1 MSKANNLLHI
11 VDFKTEQIIGV
22 IKEQD
27 YWDDLRQWD
36 LKDNKDKFEFT
47 TADGTKI
54 AASLIQQNLVVKQTR
69 DGTFVSYIITEV
81 EQDTTGRPKKIYA
94 LGEHTKLKKATVIK
108 PQTLQATTVN
118 ESTNFALQGT
128 EWKRGITEFVG
139 IRTIHIKDFTNPL
152 DLLKQIASTF
162 ELEIR
167 FRTEILGSFIVGR
180 YVDLVKKVG
189 RDNGKE
195 FLLGKD
201 VQGIR
206 RIENSQ
212 DVVTALVG
220 VGPQNS
226 ETGEFLTFEEI
237 NNGKLYVG
245 NNDALQR
252 WSKDGKHLFD
262 IYSPQTEDQ
271 DMTKQRLKQLTE
283 AELKKRIDS
292 STSYEV
298 SAVALEKVFGLS
310 HESVRKG
317 DKVRIK
323 DTGFS
328 PPLFLEARLI
338 AADECDTDPSKDKYI
353 FGNYRE
359 IKDTRSLID
368 RLYAQIMG
376 SLSNKASKELL
387 DMLDKK
393 LQENV
398 KETEVIRKESEA
410 AKKIA
415 EQVAENL
422 KNNTVYII
430 EGINPPTAN
439 LKDRKTLWQD
449 ISKGKPGILK
459 LWKDGK
465 WDPVVPDVESVKK
478 ETLEQVSKDIESTKS
493 EINQKVQSVE
503 GKAQEIVKQIS
514 DVQKQVN
521 DKVDQTWINTQL
533 KDKAD
538 KAGVYTKD
546 EIKDGF
552 IGKQIY
558 ETDKQGNVK
567 KFQEIS
573 TSFEQTNEAIKS
585 KAEKQSVTDL
595 GNNLSQVSKVA
606 NEAKQTAEGN
616 TSTITSVQATV
627 NKIND
632 DVTNLLIDSGTFE
645 GAGVINVNFP
655 ERWYLKGSGTKISA
669 DVFQGSAVFETQSSW
684 SGIGYNFKD
693 LINRE
698 VLKVGDKVNF
708 SFYARLKGL
717 PAGETRPHV
726 FFFRGSAS
734 GTRWTDLNSDWKRYS
749 VTFTINA
756 DMMGTSGNVVES
768 FIRTEIEANTG
779 ATVWYQQSQPQLT
792 IGDKLYT
799 WRTAP
804 EDNATIVKKS
814 NEIKQ
819 TVDSNISTIQ
829 NIQKDQG
836 KLTERIT
843 KSEQTADGFKTSIES
858 LTKKDTDISN
868 KLNTVEQTV
877 EGTKKTISDV
887 QQTTNGLSKTTT
899 EIKEE
904 AGKISTKLEQVEA
917 RTVGGENWLINTGRN
932 QKPQTIGMSGGA
944 LVNKAGQAFS
954 EDYIILEC
962 TDHTDSFYQ
971 FHLDNTKMGDY
982 EKGKDMTC
990 SIDLQND
997 VPIDLIVF
1005 QFINGVWTENL
1016 YNRFL
1021 VANWSRRSFTFKID
1035 ERATGWGLR
1044 LRFERNANSK
1054 GKKVRFK
1061 KAKLEKGS
1069 VPTDFSKSTYELEQ
1083 SVDGIKETVTKV
1095 ENNQNGFD
1103 KRVTAV
1109 EKTAEG
1115 ISQNVTK
1122 IQETQTAQGKQ
1133 IFEAQSTIKQ
1143 HSDALDLTVKM
1154 KDVENYVGGLGSINE
1169 IRDAGFTQG
1178 NKYWGWAT
1186 GHSIDPNLKYKGYN
1200 SFSMHTTGQA
1210 QDVWWG
1216 AFSQFIECSP
1226 NEDIVISAY
1235 FNTDG
1240 KVPIDNGVFIE
1251 MEFWQSNKT
1260 NRISTARERVQI
1272 VNNTW
1277 IRAICTAKAPAGT
1290 GFVRFR
1296 PYVQRNGRAW
1306 FCMPMLQR
1314 GKVATEFW
1322 LHPKDQTDADKMIED
1337 IANRVATKDYD
1348 KKTTELERLISANTE
1363 GIKLA
1368 AVKNEVYTKQQA
1380 DGRYADKAYVE
1391 KQEGRI
1397 EVTEKAIT
1405 STVQK
1410 GDIISAI
1417 NQTAE
1422 KISISVSKL
1431 DINADTVVKWLTA
1444 KGIDADVIKISGDK
1458 VTIDKNG
1465 ITAKM
1470 ADFFFE
1476 DERGQ
1481 KFSVT
1486 PRKNLIP
1493 DHDFSHISFKNFNN
1507 YFLKIEYSPTW
1518 TIMSNPYIEKPVVN
1532 NYEPMVNPLRID
1544 LSNWIRFTLFDGVK
1558 PGKKYTLSAHFRATT
1573 NDNRV
1578 NITNKPIMRAVF
1590 GKYNGDTPV
1599 ELGRASKT
1607 YDAPSIQ
1614 TGKIVRYALTFTVP
1628 SNYVEGNGYVYIDL
1642 FGEGLLNNMQAIAV
1656 SGVQLVEGDVPSV
1669 YNWDTTHGELVNGTL
1684 PFSTI
1689 ALGTKDNVI
1698 YHNHVNK
1705 WNYMNAPLEI
1715 ISNGEMMALVG
1726 DDRAGL
1732 SFYPRGGGERR
1743 SYIGHI
1749 YNNENRFRIE
1759 SKDPVATTQSIECNG
1774 INVCGGYFGA
1784 NAGSIHYTNGSLG
1797 LGWYFH
1803 DGRWNYVDFTNM
1815 TSRT

>member
-27 YWDDLRQWD
+27 YWDDLRQWE

-81 EQDTTGRPKKIYA
+81 EQDSTGRPKKIYA

-118 ESTNFALQGT
+118 ESTDFALQGT

-167 FRTEILGSFIVGR
+167 FRTEIMGSFIVGR
-180 YVDLVKKVG
+180 YIDLIKKVG

-317 DKVRIK
+317 DTVRIK

-338 AADECDTDPSKDKYI
+338 AADECDTNPSKDKYI

-422 KNNTVYII
+422 KNNTVDII
-430 EGINPPTAN
+430 EGVNPPTEN

-478 ETLEQVSKDIESTKS
+478 ETWEQVNKDIQSTKEELNKKVEEAQNETS
-493 EINQKVQSVE
+493 GQFKQVKENLQEVSLTIKNVQNSQGEINKTVSE
-503 GKAQEIVKQIS
+503 MK
-514 DVQKQVN
+514 
-521 DKVDQTWINTQL
+521 
-533 KDKAD
+533 
-538 KAGVYTKD
+538 
-546 EIKDGF
+546 
-552 IGKQIY
+552 
-558 ETDKQGNVK
+558 
-567 KFQEIS
+567 
-573 TSFEQTNEAIKS
+573 QTNE
-585 KAEKQSVTDL
+585 
-595 GNNLSQVSKVA
+595 G
-606 NEAKQTAEGN
+606 
-616 TSTITSVQATV
+616 
-627 NKIND
+627 
-632 DVTNLLIDSGTFE
+632 F
-645 GAGVINVNFP
+645 
-655 ERWYLKGSGTKISA
+655 
-669 DVFQGSAVFETQSSW
+669 
-684 SGIGYNFKD
+684 
-693 LINRE
+693 
-698 VLKVGDKVNF
+698 
-708 SFYARLKGL
+708 
-717 PAGETRPHV
+717 
-726 FFFRGSAS
+726 
-734 GTRWTDLNSDWKRYS
+734 
-749 VTFTINA
+749 
-756 DMMGTSGNVVES
+756 
-768 FIRTEIEANTG
+768 
-779 ATVWYQQSQPQLT
+779 
-792 IGDKLYT
+792 
-799 WRTAP
+799 
-804 EDNATIVKKS
+804 
-814 NEIKQ
+814 
-819 TVDSNISTIQ
+819 
-829 NIQKDQG
+829 
-836 KLTERIT
+836 T
-843 KSEQTADGFKTSIES
+843 KSIAL
-858 LTKKDTDISN
+858 LTKKDGEITE
-868 KLNTVEQTV
+868 KLNTVVETS
-877 EGTKKTISDV
+877 EGTKKIISEV
-887 QQTTNGLSKTTT
+887 QQTTNDLKKTTT
-899 EIKEE
+899 EITEK
-904 AGKISTKLEQVEA
+904 AGKISEKLESVEKKVDNDKA
-917 RTVGGENWLINTGRN
+917 GGRNLLLDSNVKYEKTDYLINQYN
-932 QKPQTIGMSGGA
+932 A
-944 LVNKAGQAFS
+944 
-954 EDYIILEC
+954 
-962 TDHTDSFYQ
+962 
-971 FHLDNTKMGDY
+971 
-982 EKGKDMTC
+982 
-990 SIDLQND
+990 
-997 VPIDLIVF
+997 
-1005 QFINGVWTENL
+1005 TENFSTGEE
-1016 YNRFL
+1016 Y
-1021 VANWSRRSFTFKID
+1021 TFVI
-1035 ERATGWGLR
+1035 
-1044 LRFERNANSK
+1044 
-1054 GKKVRFK
+1054 
-1061 KAKLEKGS
+1061 KGS
-1069 VPTDFSKSTYELEQ
+1069 VLQGQKFGIWQNGGSNNVGYATSLYANGITYVTFKAVAATSGNERKLSLYNFPSNTTKAVVEWVALYKGNKPQDWTPAPENQVTTDDFTKKTTEIEKS
-1083 SVDGIKETVTKV
+1083 VNGIKETVTKV

-1115 ISQNVTK
+1115 VSQNVGK
-1122 IQETQTAQGKQ
+1122 LQETQTAQGKQ
-1133 IFEAQSTIKQ
+1133 ISDAQSTIKQ
-1143 HSDALDLTVKM
+1143 HSDALEMAVKM

-1178 NKYWGWAT
+1178 NRYWGWAT
-1186 GHSIDPNLKYKGYN
+1186 GHSIDSNLKYKGYN
-1200 SFSMHTTGQA
+1200 SFSMNTTGQT

-1216 AFSQFIECSP
+1216 AFSQFIDCSP
-1226 NEDIVISAY
+1226 NEDIVTSAY

-1251 MEFWQSNKT
+1251 LEFWQSNKT
-1260 NRISTARERVQI
+1260 TRISTARERVQI
-1272 VNNTW
+1272 INNTW
-1277 IRAICTAKAPAGT
+1277 VRAICTAKAPAGT

-1322 LHPKDQTDADKMIED
+1322 LHPKDQTNVDKMIED
-1337 IANRVATKDYD
+1337 ISNKVATLDYNQ
-1348 KKTTELERLISANTE
+1348 KTTELERLISANTE

-1368 AVKNEVYTKQQA
+1368 AVKTEVYTKQQA

-1422 KISISVSKL
+1422 KIQINVAKL
-1431 DINADTVVKWLTA
+1431 QINADTIVKWLTA
-1444 KGIDADVIKISGDK
+1444 TGINADVIKIENGK

-1493 DHDFSHISFKNFNN
+1493 DHDFSHISIKNFNN

-1590 GKYNGDTPV
+1590 GKYNG
-1599 ELGRASKT
+1599 
-1607 YDAPSIQ
+1607 
-1614 TGKIVRYALTFTVP
+1614 
-1628 SNYVEGNGYVYIDL
+1628 
-1642 FGEGLLNNMQAIAV
+1642 
-1656 SGVQLVEGDVPSV
+1656 
-1669 YNWDTTHGELVNGTL
+1669 
-1684 PFSTI
+1684 
-1689 ALGTKDNVI
+1689 
-1698 YHNHVNK
+1698 
-1705 WNYMNAPLEI
+1705 
-1715 ISNGEMMALVG
+1715 
-1726 DDRAGL
+1726 
-1732 SFYPRGGGERR
+1732 
-1743 SYIGHI
+1743 
-1749 YNNENRFRIE
+1749 
-1759 SKDPVATTQSIECNG
+1759 
-1774 INVCGGYFGA
+1774 
-1784 NAGSIHYTNGSLG
+1784 
-1797 LGWYFH
+1797 
-1803 DGRWNYVDFTNM
+1803 
-1815 TSRT
+1815 

>member
-1 MSKANNLLHI
+1 MSKTNNLLHI

-27 YWDDLRQWD
+27 YWDDLRQWE

-69 DGTFVSYIITEV
+69 DGTFVSYIITEI
-81 EQDTTGRPKKIYA
+81 EQDSTGRPKKIYA

-118 ESTNFALQGT
+118 ESTDFALQGT

-167 FRTEILGSFIVGR
+167 FRTEIMGSFIVGR
-180 YVDLVKKVG
+180 YVDVIKKVG

-262 IYSPQTEDQ
+262 MYSPQTEDQ
-271 DMTKQRLKQLTE
+271 DMTKERLKQLTE

-310 HESVRKG
+310 HEAVRKG
-317 DKVRIK
+317 DTVRIK

-338 AADECDTDPSKDKYI
+338 AADECDTDPLKDKYI

-387 DMLDKK
+387 DTLEKK

-410 AKKIA
+410 VKKIA

-422 KNNTVYII
+422 KNNTVDII
-430 EGINPPTAN
+430 EGVNPPTEN

-478 ETLEQVSKDIESTKS
+478 ETLEQVNKDIQSTKEELNKKVEEAQNETSGQFKEVKENLQEVSLTIKNVQNSQGEMNKTVS
-493 EINQKVQSVE
+493 EMK
-503 GKAQEIVKQIS
+503 
-514 DVQKQVN
+514 
-521 DKVDQTWINTQL
+521 
-533 KDKAD
+533 
-538 KAGVYTKD
+538 
-546 EIKDGF
+546 
-552 IGKQIY
+552 
-558 ETDKQGNVK
+558 
-567 KFQEIS
+567 
-573 TSFEQTNEAIKS
+573 QTNE
-585 KAEKQSVTDL
+585 
-595 GNNLSQVSKVA
+595 G
-606 NEAKQTAEGN
+606 
-616 TSTITSVQATV
+616 
-627 NKIND
+627 
-632 DVTNLLIDSGTFE
+632 F
-645 GAGVINVNFP
+645 
-655 ERWYLKGSGTKISA
+655 
-669 DVFQGSAVFETQSSW
+669 
-684 SGIGYNFKD
+684 
-693 LINRE
+693 
-698 VLKVGDKVNF
+698 
-708 SFYARLKGL
+708 
-717 PAGETRPHV
+717 
-726 FFFRGSAS
+726 
-734 GTRWTDLNSDWKRYS
+734 
-749 VTFTINA
+749 
-756 DMMGTSGNVVES
+756 
-768 FIRTEIEANTG
+768 
-779 ATVWYQQSQPQLT
+779 
-792 IGDKLYT
+792 
-799 WRTAP
+799 
-804 EDNATIVKKS
+804 
-814 NEIKQ
+814 
-819 TVDSNISTIQ
+819 
-829 NIQKDQG
+829 
-836 KLTERIT
+836 T
-843 KSEQTADGFKTSIES
+843 KSIAS
-858 LTKKDTDISN
+858 LTKKDGEITE
-868 KLNTVEQTV
+868 KLNTVVETS
-877 EGTKKTISDV
+877 EGTKKIISEV
-887 QQTTNGLSKTTT
+887 QQTTNDLKKTTT
-899 EIKEE
+899 EITEK
-904 AGKISTKLEQVEA
+904 AGKISEKLESVEKKVDNDKA
-917 RTVGGENWLINTGRN
+917 GGRNLLLDSNVKYEKTDYLINQYN
-932 QKPQTIGMSGGA
+932 S
-944 LVNKAGQAFS
+944 
-954 EDYIILEC
+954 
-962 TDHTDSFYQ
+962 
-971 FHLDNTKMGDY
+971 
-982 EKGKDMTC
+982 
-990 SIDLQND
+990 
-997 VPIDLIVF
+997 
-1005 QFINGVWTENL
+1005 TENFSTGEE
-1016 YNRFL
+1016 Y
-1021 VANWSRRSFTFKID
+1021 TFVI
-1035 ERATGWGLR
+1035 
-1044 LRFERNANSK
+1044 
-1054 GKKVRFK
+1054 
-1061 KAKLEKGS
+1061 KGS
-1069 VPTDFSKSTYELEQ
+1069 VLHGQKFGIWQNGGSNNVGYATSLYANGITYVTFKAVASTSGNERKLSLYNFPSNTTKAVVEWVALYKGNKPQDWTPAPENQVTNDDFTKKTNEIEKS
-1083 SVDGIKETVTKV
+1083 VNGIKETVTKV
-1095 ENNQNGFD
+1095 ENNQGGFD

-1109 EKTAEG
+1109 EKTADG
-1115 ISQNVTK
+1115 VSQNVGK
-1122 IQETQTAQGKQ
+1122 LLETQTAQGKQ
-1133 IFEAQSTIKQ
+1133 ISDAQSTIKQ
-1143 HSDALDLTVKM
+1143 HSNALDLTVKM

-1216 AFSQFIECSP
+1216 AFGQFIDCSP
-1226 NEDIVISAY
+1226 YEDIVVSAY

-1260 NRISTARERVQI
+1260 TRISTAREKIQI

-1277 IRAICTAKAPAGT
+1277 VRAICTAKAPAGT

-1296 PYVQRNGRAW
+1296 PYIQRNGRAW

-1337 IANRVATKDYD
+1337 IANKVATD
-1348 KKTTELERLISANTE
+1348 KYNQKVTELERSISATE
-1363 GIKLA
+1363 KGVSIIS
-1368 AVKNEVYTKQQA
+1368 
-1380 DGRYADKAYVE
+1380 E
-1391 KQEGRI
+1391 KQETFIGETYNAYVKKTESRL
-1397 EVTEKAIT
+1397 EVLDEGILAQILKDGIMTSINMSPGKIT
-1405 STVQK
+1405 I
-1410 GDIISAI
+1410 D
-1417 NQTAE
+1417 AE
-1422 KISISVSKL
+1422 KL
-1431 DINADTVVKWLTA
+1431 NINADTIVKWLTA

-1493 DHDFSHISFKNFNN
+1493 DHDFSHISFKTFNN

-1518 TIMSNPYIEKPVVN
+1518 TIMSNPYIEKPLVN
-1532 NYEPMVNPLRID
+1532 NYEPMVNPMRID
-1544 LSNWIRFTLFDGVK
+1544 LANWIRFTLFDGVK

-1669 YNWDTTHGELVNGTL
+1669 YNWDTTHGALVNGTL

-1726 DDRAGL
+1726 SDRAGL

-1743 SYIGHI
+1743 SYIGHL

-1784 NAGSIHYTNGSLG
+1784 NPGSIHYTNGSLG

-1803 DGRWNYVDFTNM
+1803 DGRWNYVDFTKM

>member
-27 YWDDLRQWD
+27 YWDDLRQWE

-81 EQDTTGRPKKIYA
+81 EQDSTGRPKKIYA

-118 ESTNFALQGT
+118 ESTDFALQGT

-167 FRTEILGSFIVGR
+167 FRTEIMGSFIVGR
-180 YVDLVKKVG
+180 YIDLIKKVG

-317 DKVRIK
+317 DTVRIK

-422 KNNTVYII
+422 KNNTVDII
-430 EGINPPTAN
+430 EGVNPPTAN

-449 ISKGKPGILK
+449 ISKGKPGILN

-465 WDPVVPDVESVKK
+465 WDPVIPDVESVKK
-478 ETLEQVSKDIESTKS
+478 ETLAQVSKDIEATKS
-493 EINQKVQSVE
+493 ELNQKVQE
-503 GKAQEIVKQIS
+503 AQKQATGQFNEVKESLQGVSRTIS
-514 DVQKQVN
+514 DVQN
-521 DKVDQTWINTQL
+521 
-533 KDKAD
+533 
-538 KAGVYTKD
+538 
-546 EIKDGF
+546 
-552 IGKQIY
+552 
-558 ETDKQGNVK
+558 KQGEIDK
-567 KFQEIS
+567 KV
-573 TSFEQTNEAIKS
+573 TKFEQ
-585 KAEKQSVTDL
+585 
-595 GNNLSQVSKVA
+595 
-606 NEAKQTAEGN
+606 
-616 TSTITSVQATV
+616 
-627 NKIND
+627 
-632 DVTNLLIDSGTFE
+632 
-645 GAGVINVNFP
+645 
-655 ERWYLKGSGTKISA
+655 
-669 DVFQGSAVFETQSSW
+669 
-684 SGIGYNFKD
+684 
-693 LINRE
+693 
-698 VLKVGDKVNF
+698 
-708 SFYARLKGL
+708 
-717 PAGETRPHV
+717 
-726 FFFRGSAS
+726 
-734 GTRWTDLNSDWKRYS
+734 
-749 VTFTINA
+749 
-756 DMMGTSGNVVES
+756 
-768 FIRTEIEANTG
+768 
-779 ATVWYQQSQPQLT
+779 
-792 IGDKLYT
+792 
-799 WRTAP
+799 
-804 EDNATIVKKS
+804 
-814 NEIKQ
+814 
-819 TVDSNISTIQ
+819 DSN
-829 NIQKDQG
+829 
-836 KLTERIT
+836 
-843 KSEQTADGFKTSIES
+843 GFKLSIES

-887 QQTTNGLSKTTT
+887 QQTANDLKKTTT
-899 EIKEE
+899 EIKEQ
-904 AGKISTKLEQVEA
+904 AGKISEKLTTVETKVNNDKA
-917 RTVGGENWLINTGRN
+917 GGRNLLLDSNVKYEKTDYLIN
-932 QKPQTIGMSGGA
+932 QYS
-944 LVNKAGQAFS
+944 L
-954 EDYIILEC
+954 
-962 TDHTDSFYQ
+962 
-971 FHLDNTKMGDY
+971 
-982 EKGKDMTC
+982 
-990 SIDLQND
+990 
-997 VPIDLIVF
+997 
-1005 QFINGVWTENL
+1005 TENFSTDEE
-1016 YNRFL
+1016 Y
-1021 VANWSRRSFTFKID
+1021 TFVI
-1035 ERATGWGLR
+1035 
-1044 LRFERNANSK
+1044 
-1054 GKKVRFK
+1054 
-1061 KAKLEKGS
+1061 KGS
-1069 VPTDFSKSTYELEQ
+1069 VLQGQKFGIWQNGGSNNVGYATSVYANGITYVTFKAVAATGGNERKLSLYNSPSNTTKAVVEWVALYKGNKPQDWTPAPENQVTNDEFTKKATEIEKS
-1083 SVDGIKETVTKV
+1083 VNGIKETVTKV
-1095 ENNQNGFD
+1095 DNNQSGFD

-1115 ISQNVTK
+1115 VSQNVGK
-1122 IQETQTAQGKQ
+1122 LQETQTAQGKQ
-1133 IFEAQSTIKQ
+1133 ISDAQSTIKQ
-1143 HSDALDLTVKM
+1143 HSDALEMAVKM
-1154 KDVENYVGGLGSINE
+1154 KDVENYVGGIGSINE

-1200 SFSMHTTGQA
+1200 SFSMNTTGQT

-1216 AFSQFIECSP
+1216 AFSQFIDCSP
-1226 NEDIVISAY
+1226 NEDIVTSAY

-1251 MEFWQSNKT
+1251 LEFWQSNKAT
-1260 NRISTARERVQI
+1260 RISTARERVQI
-1272 VNNTW
+1272 INNTW
-1277 IRAICTAKAPAGT
+1277 VRAICTAKAPAGT

-1348 KKTTELERLISANTE
+1348 KKVTELERSISATEKGVSIISGKQETFINETYNAYVKKTESRLEVLDE
-1363 GIKLA
+1363 GILA
-1368 AVKNEVYTKQQA
+1368 QILK
-1380 DGRYADKAYVE
+1380 DGIMTSINMSPGK
-1391 KQEGRI
+1391 
-1397 EVTEKAIT
+1397 IT
-1405 STVQK
+1405 I
-1410 GDIISAI
+1410 D
-1417 NQTAE
+1417 AE
-1422 KISISVSKL
+1422 KL
-1431 DINADTVVKWLTA
+1431 NINADTIVKWLTA

-1493 DHDFSHISFKNFNN
+1493 DHDFSHISFNTFNN

-1532 NYEPMVNPLRID
+1532 NYEPMVNPMRID
-1544 LSNWIRFTLFDGVK
+1544 LANWIRFTLFDGVK

-1599 ELGRASKT
+1599 EIGRASKT

-1689 ALGTKDNVI
+1689 ALGTRDNTI
-1698 YHNHVNK
+1698 RYNHVNK

-1715 ISNGEMMALVG
+1715 MNNGEMMALVG
-1726 DDRAGL
+1726 TDRAGL

>member
-27 YWDDLRQWD
+27 YWDDLRQWE

-54 AASLIQQNLVVKQTR
+54 VASLIQQNLVVKQTR

-81 EQDTTGRPKKIYA
+81 EQDSTGRPKKIYA

-118 ESTNFALQGT
+118 ESTDFALQGT

-167 FRTEILGSFIVGR
+167 FRTEIMGAFIVGR
-180 YVDLVKKVG
+180 YVDLIKKVG

-262 IYSPQTEDQ
+262 IYSPQTEEQ

-317 DKVRIK
+317 DTVRIK

-398 KETEVIRKESEA
+398 TEIEVIRKESEA
-410 AKKIA
+410 AKNIA

-422 KNNTVYII
+422 KNNTIDII
-430 EGINPPTAN
+430 EGVNPPTEN

-478 ETLEQVSKDIESTKS
+478 ETLEQVSKDIKTTKS
-493 EINQKVQSVE
+493 ELNQKVQE
-503 GKAQEIVKQIS
+503 AQKQATGQFNEVKESLQGVSRTIS
-514 DVQKQVN
+514 DVQN
-521 DKVDQTWINTQL
+521 
-533 KDKAD
+533 
-538 KAGVYTKD
+538 
-546 EIKDGF
+546 
-552 IGKQIY
+552 
-558 ETDKQGNVK
+558 KQGEIDK
-567 KFQEIS
+567 KV
-573 TSFEQTNEAIKS
+573 TRFEQ
-585 KAEKQSVTDL
+585 
-595 GNNLSQVSKVA
+595 
-606 NEAKQTAEGN
+606 
-616 TSTITSVQATV
+616 
-627 NKIND
+627 
-632 DVTNLLIDSGTFE
+632 
-645 GAGVINVNFP
+645 
-655 ERWYLKGSGTKISA
+655 
-669 DVFQGSAVFETQSSW
+669 
-684 SGIGYNFKD
+684 
-693 LINRE
+693 
-698 VLKVGDKVNF
+698 
-708 SFYARLKGL
+708 
-717 PAGETRPHV
+717 
-726 FFFRGSAS
+726 
-734 GTRWTDLNSDWKRYS
+734 
-749 VTFTINA
+749 
-756 DMMGTSGNVVES
+756 
-768 FIRTEIEANTG
+768 
-779 ATVWYQQSQPQLT
+779 
-792 IGDKLYT
+792 
-799 WRTAP
+799 
-804 EDNATIVKKS
+804 
-814 NEIKQ
+814 
-819 TVDSNISTIQ
+819 DSN
-829 NIQKDQG
+829 
-836 KLTERIT
+836 
-843 KSEQTADGFKTSIES
+843 GFKLSIES

-868 KLNTVEQTV
+868 KINTVEQTV

-887 QQTTNGLSKTTT
+887 QQTATDLKKTTT
-899 EIKEE
+899 EIKEQ
-904 AGKISTKLEQVEA
+904 AGKISEKLTTVETKVNNDKA
-917 RTVGGENWLINTGRN
+917 GGRNLLLDSNVKYEKTDYLIN
-932 QKPQTIGMSGGA
+932 QYS
-944 LVNKAGQAFS
+944 L
-954 EDYIILEC
+954 
-962 TDHTDSFYQ
+962 
-971 FHLDNTKMGDY
+971 
-982 EKGKDMTC
+982 
-990 SIDLQND
+990 
-997 VPIDLIVF
+997 
-1005 QFINGVWTENL
+1005 TENFSTGEE
-1016 YNRFL
+1016 Y
-1021 VANWSRRSFTFKID
+1021 TFVI
-1035 ERATGWGLR
+1035 
-1044 LRFERNANSK
+1044 
-1054 GKKVRFK
+1054 
-1061 KAKLEKGS
+1061 KGS
-1069 VPTDFSKSTYELEQ
+1069 VLQGQKFGIWQNGGSNNVGYATSVYANGITYVTFKAVAATGGNERKLSLYNSPSNTTKAVVEWVALYKGNKPQDWTPAPENQVTNDEFTKKATEIEKS
-1083 SVDGIKETVTKV
+1083 VNGIKETVTKV
-1095 ENNQNGFD
+1095 DNNQSGFD

-1115 ISQNVTK
+1115 VSQNVGK
-1122 IQETQTAQGKQ
+1122 LQETQTAQGKQ
-1133 IFEAQSTIKQ
+1133 ISDAQSTIKQ
-1143 HSDALDLTVKM
+1143 HSDALEMAVKM
-1154 KDVENYVGGLGSINE
+1154 KDVENYVGGIGSINE

-1200 SFSMHTTGQA
+1200 SFSMNTTGQT

-1216 AFSQFIECSP
+1216 AFSQFIDCSP
-1226 NEDIVISAY
+1226 NEDIVTSAY

-1240 KVPIDNGVFIE
+1240 KVPIDNGIFIE
-1251 MEFWQSNKT
+1251 LEFWQSNKAT
-1260 NRISTARERVQI
+1260 RISTARERVQI
-1272 VNNTW
+1272 INNTW
-1277 IRAICTAKAPAGT
+1277 VRAICTAKAPAGT

-1348 KKTTELERLISANTE
+1348 KKVTELERSISATEKGVSIISGKQETFINETYNAYVKKTESRLEVLDE
-1363 GIKLA
+1363 GILA
-1368 AVKNEVYTKQQA
+1368 QILK
-1380 DGRYADKAYVE
+1380 DGIMTSINMSPGK
-1391 KQEGRI
+1391 
-1397 EVTEKAIT
+1397 IT
-1405 STVQK
+1405 I
-1410 GDIISAI
+1410 D
-1417 NQTAE
+1417 AE
-1422 KISISVSKL
+1422 KL
-1431 DINADTVVKWLTA
+1431 NINADTIVKWLTA

-1544 LSNWIRFTLFDGVK
+1544 LGNWIRFTLFDGVK

-1590 GKYNGDTPV
+1590 GKYNGDAPV

>member
-1 MSKANNLLHI
+1 MSKTNNLLHI

-27 YWDDLRQWD
+27 YWDDLRQWE

-118 ESTNFALQGT
+118 ESTDFALQGT

-139 IRTIHIKDFTNPL
+139 IRTIYIRDFTNPL

-167 FRTEILGSFIVGR
+167 FRTEIMGSFIVGR
-180 YVDLVKKVG
+180 YVDLIKKVG

-195 FLLGKD
+195 FLVGKD

-317 DKVRIK
+317 DTVRIK

-368 RLYAQIMG
+368 RLYAQLMG

-387 DMLDKK
+387 DTLDKK

-422 KNNTVYII
+422 KNNTVDII
-430 EGINPPTAN
+430 EGVNPPTEN

-449 ISKGKPGILK
+449 TSKGKPGILK

-465 WDPVVPDVESVKK
+465 WDPVIPDVESIKK

-493 EINQKVQSVE
+493 ELNQKVQE
-503 GKAQEIVKQIS
+503 AQKQATGQFNEVKESLQGVSRTIS
-514 DVQKQVN
+514 DVQN
-521 DKVDQTWINTQL
+521 
-533 KDKAD
+533 
-538 KAGVYTKD
+538 
-546 EIKDGF
+546 
-552 IGKQIY
+552 
-558 ETDKQGNVK
+558 KQGEIDK
-567 KFQEIS
+567 KV
-573 TSFEQTNEAIKS
+573 TKFEQ
-585 KAEKQSVTDL
+585 
-595 GNNLSQVSKVA
+595 
-606 NEAKQTAEGN
+606 
-616 TSTITSVQATV
+616 
-627 NKIND
+627 
-632 DVTNLLIDSGTFE
+632 
-645 GAGVINVNFP
+645 
-655 ERWYLKGSGTKISA
+655 
-669 DVFQGSAVFETQSSW
+669 
-684 SGIGYNFKD
+684 
-693 LINRE
+693 
-698 VLKVGDKVNF
+698 
-708 SFYARLKGL
+708 
-717 PAGETRPHV
+717 
-726 FFFRGSAS
+726 
-734 GTRWTDLNSDWKRYS
+734 
-749 VTFTINA
+749 
-756 DMMGTSGNVVES
+756 
-768 FIRTEIEANTG
+768 
-779 ATVWYQQSQPQLT
+779 
-792 IGDKLYT
+792 
-799 WRTAP
+799 
-804 EDNATIVKKS
+804 
-814 NEIKQ
+814 
-819 TVDSNISTIQ
+819 DSN
-829 NIQKDQG
+829 
-836 KLTERIT
+836 
-843 KSEQTADGFKTSIES
+843 GFKLSIES
-858 LTKKDTDISN
+858 LTNKDTDISN
-868 KLNTVEQTV
+868 KFNTVEQTV
-877 EGTKKTISDV
+877 EGTKKAISDV
-887 QQTTNGLSKTTT
+887 QQTANNLKKTTT
-899 EIKEE
+899 EIKEQ
-904 AGKISTKLEQVEA
+904 AGKISEKLTSVEKQA
-917 RTVGGENWLINTGRN
+917 NTL
-932 QKPQTIGMSGGA
+932 T
-944 LVNKAGQAFS
+944 NKTN
-954 EDYIILEC
+954 EI
-962 TDHTDSFYQ
+962 
-971 FHLDNTKMGDY
+971 
-982 EKGKDMTC
+982 EK
-990 SIDLQND
+990 
-997 VPIDLIVF
+997 
-1005 QFINGVWTENL
+1005 
-1016 YNRFL
+1016 
-1021 VANWSRRSFTFKID
+1021 
-1035 ERATGWGLR
+1035 
-1044 LRFERNANSK
+1044 
-1054 GKKVRFK
+1054 
-1061 KAKLEKGS
+1061 
-1069 VPTDFSKSTYELEQ
+1069 
-1083 SVDGIKETVTKV
+1083 SVDGIKETVTRV

-1103 KRVTAV
+1103 NRVATV
-1109 EKTAEG
+1109 EKTADS
-1115 ISQNVTK
+1115 IKQNVSSLQE
-1122 IQETQTAQGKQ
+1122 IQTNQGKQ
-1133 IFEAQSTIKQ
+1133 LQDAKAGWETTAKSLEGKVEIKQ
-1143 HSDALDLTVKM
+1143 
-1154 KDVENYVGGLGSINE
+1154 VEDYVGGLGTVNE
-1169 IRDAGFTQG
+1169 LRDADFKLGQ
-1178 NKYWGWAT
+1178 KYWLWNSGNGAV
-1186 GHSIDPNLKYKGYN
+1186 GSVDANLKYKGMN
-1200 SFSMHTTGQA
+1200 TFSITVTGQT
-1210 QDVWWG
+1210 QDRWWG
-1216 AFSQFIECSP
+1216 LTNQFIECQV
-1226 NEDIVISAY
+1226 NEEFVASGY

-1240 KVPIDNGVFIE
+1240 KTPIDGGAFLEIE
-1251 MEFWQSNKT
+1251 WWTADKKT
-1260 NRISTARERVQI
+1260 RIKTARTNIKV
-1272 VNNTW
+1272 VNNMW
-1277 IRAICTAKAPAGT
+1277 VRAVCTDKAPANAS
-1290 GFVRFR
+1290 FVRWR
-1296 PYVQRNGRAW
+1296 YYVTRNGRLWCAT
-1306 FCMPMLQR
+1306 PMLQR
-1314 GKVATEFW
+1314 GTIASEFW

-1348 KKTTELERLISANTE
+1348 KKVTELERSISATEKGVSIITGKQETFINETYNAYVKKTESRLEVLDE
-1363 GIKLA
+1363 GILA
-1368 AVKNEVYTKQQA
+1368 QILK
-1380 DGRYADKAYVE
+1380 DGIMTSINMSPGK
-1391 KQEGRI
+1391 
-1397 EVTEKAIT
+1397 IT
-1405 STVQK
+1405 I
-1410 GDIISAI
+1410 D
-1417 NQTAE
+1417 AE
-1422 KISISVSKL
+1422 KL
-1431 DINADTVVKWLTA
+1431 NINADTIVKWLTA

-1493 DHDFSHISFKNFNN
+1493 DHDFSHISFNTFNN
-1507 YFLKIEYSPTW
+1507 NFLKIEYSPTW

-1532 NYEPMVNPLRID
+1532 NYEPMVNPMRID
-1544 LSNWIRFTLFDGVK
+1544 LANWIRFTLFEGVK

-1642 FGEGLLNNMQAIAV
+1642 FGEGPLNNMQAIAV

-1669 YNWDTTHGELVNGTL
+1669 YNWDTTHGQLVNGTL

-1715 ISNGEMMALVG
+1715 INNGEMMALVG
-1726 DDRAGL
+1726 NDRAGL

>member
-1 MSKANNLLHI
+1 MSKTNNLLHI

-27 YWDDLRQWD
+27 YWDDIRQWE
-36 LKDNKDKFEFT
+36 LKENKDKFEFT

-118 ESTNFALQGT
+118 ESTDFALQGT

-139 IRTIHIKDFTNPL
+139 IRTIHIKDFTNPI

-167 FRTEILGSFIVGR
+167 FRTEIMGSFIVGR
-180 YVDLVKKVG
+180 YVDVIKKVG

-195 FLLGKD
+195 FLIGKD

-271 DMTKQRLKQLTE
+271 DMTKGRLKQLTE

-317 DKVRIK
+317 DTVRIK

-387 DMLDKK
+387 DTLDKK

-398 KETEVIRKESEA
+398 TETEVIRKESAA

-422 KNNTVYII
+422 KNNTIDII
-430 EGINPPTAN
+430 EGVNPPTAN

-449 ISKGKPGILK
+449 ISKGKPGVLK

-478 ETLEQVSKDIESTKS
+478 ETLEQVSKDIETTKG
-493 EINQKVQSVE
+493 ELNQKVQE
-503 GKAQEIVKQIS
+503 AQNQATG
-514 DVQKQVN
+514 QVN
-521 DKVDQTWINTQL
+521 EVKESLQ
-533 KDKAD
+533 
-538 KAGVYTKD
+538 
-546 EIKDGF
+546 GF
-552 IGKQIY
+552 SRTLSNVQN
-558 ETDKQGNVK
+558 KQGEIDK
-567 KFQEIS
+567 KV
-573 TSFEQTNEAIKS
+573 TKFEQ
-585 KAEKQSVTDL
+585 
-595 GNNLSQVSKVA
+595 
-606 NEAKQTAEGN
+606 
-616 TSTITSVQATV
+616 
-627 NKIND
+627 
-632 DVTNLLIDSGTFE
+632 
-645 GAGVINVNFP
+645 
-655 ERWYLKGSGTKISA
+655 
-669 DVFQGSAVFETQSSW
+669 
-684 SGIGYNFKD
+684 
-693 LINRE
+693 
-698 VLKVGDKVNF
+698 
-708 SFYARLKGL
+708 
-717 PAGETRPHV
+717 
-726 FFFRGSAS
+726 
-734 GTRWTDLNSDWKRYS
+734 
-749 VTFTINA
+749 
-756 DMMGTSGNVVES
+756 
-768 FIRTEIEANTG
+768 
-779 ATVWYQQSQPQLT
+779 
-792 IGDKLYT
+792 
-799 WRTAP
+799 
-804 EDNATIVKKS
+804 
-814 NEIKQ
+814 
-819 TVDSNISTIQ
+819 DSN
-829 NIQKDQG
+829 
-836 KLTERIT
+836 
-843 KSEQTADGFKTSIES
+843 GFKLSIES

-868 KLNTVEQTV
+868 KINTVEQTV

-887 QQTTNGLSKTTT
+887 QQTATDLKKTTT
-899 EIKEE
+899 EIKEQ
-904 AGKISTKLEQVEA
+904 AGKISEKLTTVETKVNNDKA
-917 RTVGGENWLINTGRN
+917 GGRNLLLDSNVKYEKTDYLIN
-932 QKPQTIGMSGGA
+932 QYS
-944 LVNKAGQAFS
+944 L
-954 EDYIILEC
+954 
-962 TDHTDSFYQ
+962 
-971 FHLDNTKMGDY
+971 
-982 EKGKDMTC
+982 
-990 SIDLQND
+990 
-997 VPIDLIVF
+997 
-1005 QFINGVWTENL
+1005 TENFSTGEE
-1016 YNRFL
+1016 Y
-1021 VANWSRRSFTFKID
+1021 TFVI
-1035 ERATGWGLR
+1035 
-1044 LRFERNANSK
+1044 
-1054 GKKVRFK
+1054 
-1061 KAKLEKGS
+1061 KGS
-1069 VPTDFSKSTYELEQ
+1069 VLQGQKF
-1083 SVDGIKETVTKV
+1083 GIW
-1095 ENNQNGFD
+1095 QNGGSNNVGYATSVYANGITYVTFKAVAATSGNERKLSLYNFPSNTTKAVVEWVALYKGNKPQD
-1103 KRVTAV
+1103 WTPAPENQVTNDEFTKRTTEIEKSVEGVKTTVSNVQNSQVGFEKRMSNVEQTASGLSTSV
-1109 EKTAEG
+1109 K
-1115 ISQNVTK
+1115 QL
-1122 IQETQTAQGKQ
+1122 TQTQTTQGKQ
-1133 IFEAQSTIKQ
+1133 ITDANTKIEQQAQAIKAKVEIKQ
-1143 HSDALDLTVKM
+1143 
-1154 KDVENYVGGLGSINE
+1154 VEDYVGGFQIPE
-1169 IRDAGFTQG
+1169 
-1178 NKYWGWAT
+1178 
-1186 GHSIDPNLKYKGYN
+1186 LKNTVTKN
-1200 SFSMHTTGQA
+1200 A
-1210 QDVWWG
+1210 QDLMG
-1216 AFSQFIECSP
+1216 E
-1226 NEDIVISAY
+1226 IS
-1235 FNTDG
+1235 
-1240 KVPIDNGVFIE
+1240 K
-1251 MEFWQSNKT
+1251 
-1260 NRISTARERVQI
+1260 
-1272 VNNTW
+1272 
-1277 IRAICTAKAPAGT
+1277 
-1290 GFVRFR
+1290 
-1296 PYVQRNGRAW
+1296 
-1306 FCMPMLQR
+1306 
-1314 GKVATEFW
+1314 KVAT
-1322 LHPKDQTDADKMIED
+1322 Q
-1337 IANRVATKDYD
+1337 DYN
-1348 KKTTELERLISANTE
+1348 KKTTELERLISVNAK
-1363 GIKLA
+1363 GISLA
-1368 AVKNEVYTKQQA
+1368 AIKTEVYTKGQA
-1380 DGRYADKAYVE
+1380 DGKYADKAYVE
-1391 KQEGRI
+1391 KQAGRI
-1397 EVTEKAIT
+1397 DVTEKAIT

-1410 GDIISAI
+1410 GTIISAI

-1422 KISISVSKL
+1422 QIQIDVAKL
-1431 DINADTVVKWLTA
+1431 KINADTIVQWLTA

-1544 LSNWIRFTLFDGVK
+1544 LGNWIRFTLFDGVK

>member
-1 MSKANNLLHI
+1 MSKTNNLLHI
-11 VDFKTEQIIGV
+11 VDFKTEQIMGV

-27 YWDDLRQWD
+27 YWDDLRQWE

-69 DGTFVSYIITEV
+69 DGTFVSYIITEI

-118 ESTNFALQGT
+118 ESTDFALQGT

-167 FRTEILGSFIVGR
+167 FRTEIMGSFIVGR
-180 YVDLVKKVG
+180 YVDLIKKVG

-212 DVVTALVG
+212 DIVTALVG

-271 DMTKQRLKQLTE
+271 DMTKERLKQLTE

-317 DKVRIK
+317 DTVRIK

-338 AADECDTDPSKDKYI
+338 AADECDTDSSKDKYI

-422 KNNTVYII
+422 KNNTVDII
-430 EGINPPTAN
+430 EGVNPPTEN

-465 WDPVVPDVESVKK
+465 WDPVIPDVESVKK
-478 ETLEQVSKDIESTKS
+478 ETLAQVSKDIEATKS
-493 EINQKVQSVE
+493 ELNQKVQE
-503 GKAQEIVKQIS
+503 AQKQATGQFNEVKESLQGVSRTIS
-514 DVQKQVN
+514 DVQN
-521 DKVDQTWINTQL
+521 
-533 KDKAD
+533 
-538 KAGVYTKD
+538 
-546 EIKDGF
+546 
-552 IGKQIY
+552 
-558 ETDKQGNVK
+558 KQGEIDK
-567 KFQEIS
+567 KV
-573 TSFEQTNEAIKS
+573 TKFEQ
-585 KAEKQSVTDL
+585 
-595 GNNLSQVSKVA
+595 
-606 NEAKQTAEGN
+606 
-616 TSTITSVQATV
+616 
-627 NKIND
+627 
-632 DVTNLLIDSGTFE
+632 
-645 GAGVINVNFP
+645 
-655 ERWYLKGSGTKISA
+655 
-669 DVFQGSAVFETQSSW
+669 
-684 SGIGYNFKD
+684 
-693 LINRE
+693 
-698 VLKVGDKVNF
+698 
-708 SFYARLKGL
+708 
-717 PAGETRPHV
+717 
-726 FFFRGSAS
+726 
-734 GTRWTDLNSDWKRYS
+734 
-749 VTFTINA
+749 
-756 DMMGTSGNVVES
+756 
-768 FIRTEIEANTG
+768 
-779 ATVWYQQSQPQLT
+779 
-792 IGDKLYT
+792 
-799 WRTAP
+799 
-804 EDNATIVKKS
+804 
-814 NEIKQ
+814 
-819 TVDSNISTIQ
+819 DSN
-829 NIQKDQG
+829 
-836 KLTERIT
+836 
-843 KSEQTADGFKTSIES
+843 GFKLSIES

-868 KLNTVEQTV
+868 KINTVEQTV

-887 QQTTNGLSKTTT
+887 QQTATDLKKTTT
-899 EIKEE
+899 EIKEQ
-904 AGKISTKLEQVEA
+904 AGKISEKLTTVETKVNNDKA
-917 RTVGGENWLINTGRN
+917 GGRNLLLDSNVKYEKTDYLIN
-932 QKPQTIGMSGGA
+932 QYS
-944 LVNKAGQAFS
+944 L
-954 EDYIILEC
+954 
-962 TDHTDSFYQ
+962 
-971 FHLDNTKMGDY
+971 
-982 EKGKDMTC
+982 
-990 SIDLQND
+990 
-997 VPIDLIVF
+997 
-1005 QFINGVWTENL
+1005 TENFSTGEE
-1016 YNRFL
+1016 Y
-1021 VANWSRRSFTFKID
+1021 TFVI
-1035 ERATGWGLR
+1035 
-1044 LRFERNANSK
+1044 
-1054 GKKVRFK
+1054 
-1061 KAKLEKGS
+1061 KGS
-1069 VPTDFSKSTYELEQ
+1069 VLQGQKF
-1083 SVDGIKETVTKV
+1083 GIW
-1095 ENNQNGFD
+1095 QNGGSNNVGYATSVYANGITYVTFKAVAATSGNERKLSLYNFPSNTTKAVVEWVALYKGNKPQD
-1103 KRVTAV
+1103 WTPAPENQVTNDEFTKRTTEIEKSVEGVKTTVSNVQNSQVGFEKRMSNVEQTASGLSASV
-1109 EKTAEG
+1109 K
-1115 ISQNVTK
+1115 QL
-1122 IQETQTAQGKQ
+1122 TQTQTTQGKQ
-1133 IFEAQSTIKQ
+1133 ITDANTKIEQQAQAIKAKVEIKQ
-1143 HSDALDLTVKM
+1143 
-1154 KDVENYVGGLGSINE
+1154 VEDYVGGFQIPE
-1169 IRDAGFTQG
+1169 
-1178 NKYWGWAT
+1178 
-1186 GHSIDPNLKYKGYN
+1186 LKNTVTKN
-1200 SFSMHTTGQA
+1200 A
-1210 QDVWWG
+1210 QDLMG
-1216 AFSQFIECSP
+1216 E
-1226 NEDIVISAY
+1226 IS
-1235 FNTDG
+1235 
-1240 KVPIDNGVFIE
+1240 K
-1251 MEFWQSNKT
+1251 
-1260 NRISTARERVQI
+1260 
-1272 VNNTW
+1272 
-1277 IRAICTAKAPAGT
+1277 
-1290 GFVRFR
+1290 
-1296 PYVQRNGRAW
+1296 
-1306 FCMPMLQR
+1306 
-1314 GKVATEFW
+1314 KVAT
-1322 LHPKDQTDADKMIED
+1322 Q
-1337 IANRVATKDYD
+1337 DYN
-1348 KKTTELERLISANTE
+1348 KKTTELERLISVNAK
-1363 GIKLA
+1363 GISLA
-1368 AVKNEVYTKQQA
+1368 AIKTEVYTKGQA
-1380 DGRYADKAYVE
+1380 DGKYADKAYVE
-1391 KQEGRI
+1391 KQAGRI
-1397 EVTEKAIT
+1397 DVTEKAIT

-1410 GDIISAI
+1410 GTIISAI

-1422 KISISVSKL
+1422 QIQIDVAKL
-1431 DINADTVVKWLTA
+1431 KINADTIVQWLTA

-1544 LSNWIRFTLFDGVK
+1544 LGNWIRFTLFDGVK

>member
-22 IKEQD
+22 LKEQH
-27 YWDDLRQWD
+27 YWDDKRQWE
-36 LKDNKDKFEFT
+36 LKNNVDKLEFT
-47 TADGTKI
+47 VSDGTKES
-54 AASLIQQNLVVKQTR
+54 AKLMQQNLIVKQTR

-81 EQDTTGRPKKIYA
+81 EQDSTGRLKKIYT

-118 ESTNFALQGT
+118 ESTDVALQGT

-139 IRTIHIKDFTNPL
+139 IRTIPIKDFTNPL

-206 RIENSQ
+206 RIESSQ
-212 DVVTALVG
+212 DIVTALVG

-237 NNGKLYVG
+237 NNGKIYVG

-283 AELKKRIDS
+283 AELKKRIN
-292 STSYEV
+292 TSILYEV
-298 SAVALEKVFGLS
+298 NAVALEEVFGLS
-310 HESVRKG
+310 HEAVRKG
-317 DKVRIK
+317 DTVRIK
-323 DTGFS
+323 DIGFS

-338 AADECDTDPSKDKYI
+338 GADECDMDPSKDKYI

-387 DMLDKK
+387 DTLDKK

-398 KETEVIRKESEA
+398 KETEIIRKESEA

-422 KNNTVYII
+422 KNNTVDII
-430 EGINPPTAN
+430 EGVNPPTEN

-478 ETLEQVSKDIESTKS
+478 ETLEQVSKDIETTKS
-493 EINQKVQSVE
+493 ELNQKVQE
-503 GKAQEIVKQIS
+503 AQKQATGQFNEVKESLQGVSRTIS
-514 DVQKQVN
+514 DVQN
-521 DKVDQTWINTQL
+521 
-533 KDKAD
+533 
-538 KAGVYTKD
+538 
-546 EIKDGF
+546 
-552 IGKQIY
+552 
-558 ETDKQGNVK
+558 KQGEIDK
-567 KFQEIS
+567 KV
-573 TSFEQTNEAIKS
+573 TKFEQ
-585 KAEKQSVTDL
+585 
-595 GNNLSQVSKVA
+595 
-606 NEAKQTAEGN
+606 
-616 TSTITSVQATV
+616 
-627 NKIND
+627 
-632 DVTNLLIDSGTFE
+632 
-645 GAGVINVNFP
+645 
-655 ERWYLKGSGTKISA
+655 
-669 DVFQGSAVFETQSSW
+669 
-684 SGIGYNFKD
+684 
-693 LINRE
+693 
-698 VLKVGDKVNF
+698 
-708 SFYARLKGL
+708 
-717 PAGETRPHV
+717 
-726 FFFRGSAS
+726 
-734 GTRWTDLNSDWKRYS
+734 
-749 VTFTINA
+749 
-756 DMMGTSGNVVES
+756 
-768 FIRTEIEANTG
+768 
-779 ATVWYQQSQPQLT
+779 
-792 IGDKLYT
+792 
-799 WRTAP
+799 
-804 EDNATIVKKS
+804 
-814 NEIKQ
+814 
-819 TVDSNISTIQ
+819 DSN
-829 NIQKDQG
+829 
-836 KLTERIT
+836 
-843 KSEQTADGFKTSIES
+843 GFKSSIES

-868 KLNTVEQTV
+868 KLNTVEQTA
-877 EGTKKTISDV
+877 EGTKKKISDV
-887 QQTTNGLSKTTT
+887 QQTTNALSKTTT

-904 AGKISTKLEQVEA
+904 AGNISTKLEQVEA
-917 RTVGGENWLINTGRN
+917 RTVGGENWLINTGPNER
-932 QKPQTIGMSGGA
+932 PQTSGMIGGA
-944 LVNKAGQAFS
+944 VLNKVTSFVQPGEYVA
-954 EDYIILEC
+954 IEC
-962 TDHTDSFYQ
+962 QDHTDAFYQ
-971 FHLDNTKMGDY
+971 FHLDNTKIGDF
-982 EKGKDMTC
+982 EKGKDITI
-990 SIDLQND
+990 SLDLQND
-997 VPIDLIVF
+997 VLLDFILF
-1005 QFINGVWTENL
+1005 QYINGS
-1016 YNRFL
+1016 
-1021 VANWSRRSFTFKID
+1021 WSESVQKPVPAKDWRRESWTFKID
-1035 ERATGWGLR
+1035 VRATGWGFR
-1044 LRFERNANSK
+1044 IRFARNEASK
-1054 GKKVRFK
+1054 GKRFRFK

-1083 SVDGIKETVTKV
+1083 SVTGIKETVTKV
-1095 ENNQNGFD
+1095 DNNQSGFD

-1109 EKTAEG
+1109 EKTADG
-1115 ISQNVTK
+1115 VSQNVGK
-1122 IQETQTAQGKQ
+1122 LLEIQTAQGKQ
-1133 IFEAQSTIKQ
+1133 ISDAQSTIKQ
-1143 HSDALDLTVKM
+1143 HSNALDLTVKM

-1200 SFSMHTTGQA
+1200 SFSMNTTGQT

-1216 AFSQFIECSP
+1216 AFSQFIDCSP
-1226 NEDIVISAY
+1226 NEDIVTSAY

-1251 MEFWQSNKT
+1251 LEFWQSNKT
-1260 NRISTARERVQI
+1260 IRISTARERVQI
-1272 VNNTW
+1272 INNTW
-1277 IRAICTAKAPAGT
+1277 VRAICTAKAPAGT

-1337 IANRVATKDYD
+1337 IANRVATKDYNT
-1348 KKTTELERLISANTE
+1348 KVTELERSISATEKGVSIITGKQETFMNETYNAYVKKTESRLEVLDE
-1363 GIKLA
+1363 GILAQILKDGIMTSINMSPGTVTIDAQKL
-1368 AVKNEVYTKQQA
+1368 N
-1380 DGRYADKAYVE
+1380 
-1391 KQEGRI
+1391 
-1397 EVTEKAIT
+1397 
-1405 STVQK
+1405 
-1410 GDIISAI
+1410 
-1417 NQTAE
+1417 
-1422 KISISVSKL
+1422 
-1431 DINADTVVKWLTA
+1431 INADTIVKWLTA
-1444 KGIDADVIKISGDK
+1444 KGINADVIKISGDK

-1493 DHDFSHISFKNFNN
+1493 DHDFSHISFNTVNN
-1507 YFLKIEYSPTW
+1507 NFLKIEYSPTW

-1532 NYEPMVNPLRID
+1532 NYEPMVNPMRID

-1669 YNWDTTHGELVNGTL
+1669 YNWDTTHGQLVNGTL

-1726 DDRAGL
+1726 TDRAGL

-1759 SKDPVATTQSIECNG
+1759 SKDPIATTQSIECNG
-1774 INVCGGYFGA
+1774 INVGGGYFGF

-1797 LGWYFH
+1797 TGWYFH
-1803 DGRWNYVDFTNM
+1803 DGRWNYVNFTNM

>member
-94 LGEHTKLKKATVIK
+94 LGEHTKLKKETVIK

-118 ESTNFALQGT
+118 ESMDFALQGT
-128 EWKRGITEFVG
+128 EWKRGITEYVG
-139 IRTIHIKDFTNPL
+139 IRTINIKDFTNPL

-167 FRTEILGSFIVGR
+167 FRTEIMGSFIVGR
-180 YVDLVKKVG
+180 YIDLIKKVG

-317 DKVRIK
+317 DTVRIK

-422 KNNTVYII
+422 KNNTVDII
-430 EGINPPTAN
+430 EGVNPPTEN

-478 ETLEQVSKDIESTKS
+478 ETWEQVNKDIQSTKEELNKKVEEAQNETS
-493 EINQKVQSVE
+493 GQFKQVKENLQEVSLTIKNVQNSQGEINKTVSE
-503 GKAQEIVKQIS
+503 MK
-514 DVQKQVN
+514 
-521 DKVDQTWINTQL
+521 
-533 KDKAD
+533 
-538 KAGVYTKD
+538 
-546 EIKDGF
+546 
-552 IGKQIY
+552 
-558 ETDKQGNVK
+558 
-567 KFQEIS
+567 
-573 TSFEQTNEAIKS
+573 QTNE
-585 KAEKQSVTDL
+585 
-595 GNNLSQVSKVA
+595 G
-606 NEAKQTAEGN
+606 
-616 TSTITSVQATV
+616 
-627 NKIND
+627 
-632 DVTNLLIDSGTFE
+632 F
-645 GAGVINVNFP
+645 
-655 ERWYLKGSGTKISA
+655 
-669 DVFQGSAVFETQSSW
+669 
-684 SGIGYNFKD
+684 
-693 LINRE
+693 
-698 VLKVGDKVNF
+698 
-708 SFYARLKGL
+708 
-717 PAGETRPHV
+717 
-726 FFFRGSAS
+726 
-734 GTRWTDLNSDWKRYS
+734 
-749 VTFTINA
+749 
-756 DMMGTSGNVVES
+756 
-768 FIRTEIEANTG
+768 
-779 ATVWYQQSQPQLT
+779 
-792 IGDKLYT
+792 
-799 WRTAP
+799 
-804 EDNATIVKKS
+804 
-814 NEIKQ
+814 
-819 TVDSNISTIQ
+819 
-829 NIQKDQG
+829 
-836 KLTERIT
+836 T
-843 KSEQTADGFKTSIES
+843 KSIAL
-858 LTKKDTDISN
+858 LTKKDGEITE
-868 KLNTVEQTV
+868 KLNTVVETS
-877 EGTKKTISDV
+877 EGTKKIISEV
-887 QQTTNGLSKTTT
+887 QQTTNDLKKTTT
-899 EIKEE
+899 EITEK
-904 AGKISTKLEQVEA
+904 AGKISEKLESVEKKVDNDKA
-917 RTVGGENWLINTGRN
+917 GGRNLLLDSNVKYEKTDYLINQYN
-932 QKPQTIGMSGGA
+932 A
-944 LVNKAGQAFS
+944 
-954 EDYIILEC
+954 
-962 TDHTDSFYQ
+962 
-971 FHLDNTKMGDY
+971 
-982 EKGKDMTC
+982 
-990 SIDLQND
+990 
-997 VPIDLIVF
+997 
-1005 QFINGVWTENL
+1005 TENFSTGEE
-1016 YNRFL
+1016 Y
-1021 VANWSRRSFTFKID
+1021 TFVI
-1035 ERATGWGLR
+1035 
-1044 LRFERNANSK
+1044 
-1054 GKKVRFK
+1054 
-1061 KAKLEKGS
+1061 KGS
-1069 VPTDFSKSTYELEQ
+1069 VLQGQKFGIWQNGGSNNVGYATSLYANGITYVTFKAVAATSGNERKLSLYNFPSNTTKAVVEWVALYKGNKPQDWTPAPENQVTTDDFTKKTTEIEKS
-1083 SVDGIKETVTKV
+1083 VNGIKETVTKV

-1115 ISQNVTK
+1115 VSQNVGK
-1122 IQETQTAQGKQ
+1122 LQETQTAQGKQ
-1133 IFEAQSTIKQ
+1133 ISDAQSTIKQ
-1143 HSDALDLTVKM
+1143 HSDALEMAVKM

-1178 NKYWGWAT
+1178 NRYWGWAT
-1186 GHSIDPNLKYKGYN
+1186 GHSIDSNLKYKGYN
-1200 SFSMHTTGQA
+1200 SFSMNTTGQT

-1216 AFSQFIECSP
+1216 AFSQFIDCSP
-1226 NEDIVISAY
+1226 NEDIVTSAY

-1251 MEFWQSNKT
+1251 LEFWQSNKT
-1260 NRISTARERVQI
+1260 TRISTARERVQI
-1272 VNNTW
+1272 INNTW
-1277 IRAICTAKAPAGT
+1277 VRAICTAKAPAGT

-1322 LHPKDQTDADKMIED
+1322 LHPKDQTNVDKMIED
-1337 IANRVATKDYD
+1337 ISNKVATLDYNQ
-1348 KKTTELERLISANTE
+1348 KTTELERLISANTE

-1368 AVKNEVYTKQQA
+1368 AVKTEVYTKQQA

-1422 KISISVSKL
+1422 KIQINVAKL
-1431 DINADTVVKWLTA
+1431 QINADTIVKWLTA
-1444 KGIDADVIKISGDK
+1444 TGINADVIKIENGK

-1689 ALGTKDNVI
+1689 ALGTRDNTI
-1698 YHNHVNK
+1698 RYNHVNG

-1715 ISNGEMMALVG
+1715 VSNGEMMALVG
-1726 DDRAGL
+1726 TDRAGL

-1743 SYIGHI
+1743 SYIGHL

>member
-1 MSKANNLLHI
+1 MSKTNNLLHI
-11 VDFKTEQIIGV
+11 VDFKTEQIIDV

-27 YWDDLRQWD
+27 YWDDLRQWE

-94 LGEHTKLKKATVIK
+94 LGEHIKLKKATVIK
-108 PQTLQATTVN
+108 PQTLQA
-118 ESTNFALQGT
+118 STIVQSVDFALKGT
-128 EWKRGITEFVG
+128 EWKRGITEYSG
-139 IRTIHIKDFTNPL
+139 IRTINIKDFTNPL

-180 YVDLVKKVG
+180 YVDLVKKDG

-201 VQGIR
+201 IQGIR

-317 DKVRIK
+317 DTVRIK

-422 KNNTVYII
+422 KNNTVDII
-430 EGINPPTAN
+430 EGVNPPIAN

-465 WDPVVPDVESVKK
+465 WDSVVPDVESFKR
-478 ETLEQVSKDIESTKS
+478 ETLEQVSKDIETTKS
-493 EINQKVQSVE
+493 ELNQKVQE
-503 GKAQEIVKQIS
+503 AQKQATGQFNEVKESLQGVSRTIS
-514 DVQKQVN
+514 DVQN
-521 DKVDQTWINTQL
+521 
-533 KDKAD
+533 
-538 KAGVYTKD
+538 
-546 EIKDGF
+546 
-552 IGKQIY
+552 
-558 ETDKQGNVK
+558 KQGEIDK
-567 KFQEIS
+567 KV
-573 TSFEQTNEAIKS
+573 TRFEQ
-585 KAEKQSVTDL
+585 
-595 GNNLSQVSKVA
+595 
-606 NEAKQTAEGN
+606 
-616 TSTITSVQATV
+616 
-627 NKIND
+627 
-632 DVTNLLIDSGTFE
+632 
-645 GAGVINVNFP
+645 
-655 ERWYLKGSGTKISA
+655 
-669 DVFQGSAVFETQSSW
+669 
-684 SGIGYNFKD
+684 
-693 LINRE
+693 
-698 VLKVGDKVNF
+698 
-708 SFYARLKGL
+708 
-717 PAGETRPHV
+717 
-726 FFFRGSAS
+726 
-734 GTRWTDLNSDWKRYS
+734 
-749 VTFTINA
+749 
-756 DMMGTSGNVVES
+756 
-768 FIRTEIEANTG
+768 
-779 ATVWYQQSQPQLT
+779 
-792 IGDKLYT
+792 
-799 WRTAP
+799 
-804 EDNATIVKKS
+804 
-814 NEIKQ
+814 
-819 TVDSNISTIQ
+819 DSN
-829 NIQKDQG
+829 
-836 KLTERIT
+836 
-843 KSEQTADGFKTSIES
+843 GFKLSIES

-887 QQTTNGLSKTTT
+887 QQTANELKKTTT
-899 EIKEE
+899 EIKEQ
-904 AGKISTKLEQVEA
+904 AGKISEKLTSVEKQA
-917 RTVGGENWLINTGRN
+917 NTL
-932 QKPQTIGMSGGA
+932 T
-944 LVNKAGQAFS
+944 NKTT
-954 EDYIILEC
+954 EI
-962 TDHTDSFYQ
+962 
-971 FHLDNTKMGDY
+971 
-982 EKGKDMTC
+982 EK
-990 SIDLQND
+990 
-997 VPIDLIVF
+997 
-1005 QFINGVWTENL
+1005 
-1016 YNRFL
+1016 
-1021 VANWSRRSFTFKID
+1021 
-1035 ERATGWGLR
+1035 
-1044 LRFERNANSK
+1044 
-1054 GKKVRFK
+1054 
-1061 KAKLEKGS
+1061 
-1069 VPTDFSKSTYELEQ
+1069 

-1095 ENNQNGFD
+1095 ENNQGGFD

-1109 EKTAEG
+1109 EKNAEG
-1115 ISQNVTK
+1115 FSQNVSK
-1122 IQETQTAQGKQ
+1122 LQETQTAQGKQ
-1133 IFEAQSTIKQ
+1133 ISDAQSTIKQ
-1143 HSDALDLTVKM
+1143 HSDALDMTLKM

-1200 SFSMHTTGQA
+1200 SFSMHTTGQT

-1216 AFSQFIECSP
+1216 AFSQFIDCSP
-1226 NEDIVISAY
+1226 HEDIIISAY

-1260 NRISTARERVQI
+1260 TRISTARERVQI
-1272 VNNTW
+1272 ITNTW
-1277 IRAICTAKAPAGT
+1277 VRAICTAKAPAGT

-1322 LHPKDQTDADKMIED
+1322 LHPKDQTDVDKMMED
-1337 IANRVATKDYD
+1337 ITNRVATD
-1348 KKTTELERLISANTE
+1348 KYNQKVTELERSITANGE
-1363 GIKLA
+1363 GVSILSRKHETF
-1368 AVKNEVYTKQQA
+1368 VNDTYN
-1380 DGRYADKAYVE
+1380 AYVKE
-1391 KQEGRI
+1391 
-1397 EVTEKAIT
+1397 T
-1405 STVQK
+1405 SSKLQVLDTGILAQVKK

-1444 KGIDADVIKISGDK
+1444 KGINADVIKISGDK

-1493 DHDFSHISFKNFNN
+1493 DHDFSHISFNTFNN

-1532 NYEPMVNPLRID
+1532 NYEPMVNPMRID
-1544 LSNWIRFTLFDGVK
+1544 LSNWIRFTLFEGVK

-1669 YNWDTTHGELVNGTL
+1669 YNWDTTHGQLVNGTL

>member
-27 YWDDLRQWD
+27 YWDDLRQWE

-81 EQDTTGRPKKIYA
+81 EQDSTGRPKKIYA

-118 ESTNFALQGT
+118 ESTDLALQGT

-167 FRTEILGSFIVGR
+167 FRIEILGSFIVGR
-180 YVDLVKKVG
+180 YVDLIKKVG

-195 FLLGKD
+195 FLLEKD

-271 DMTKQRLKQLTE
+271 DMTKQRLRQLTE

-317 DKVRIK
+317 DTVRIK

-359 IKDTRSLID
+359 IKDTRSPID

-387 DMLDKK
+387 DKLDKK

-422 KNNTVYII
+422 KNNTVDII
-430 EGINPPTAN
+430 EGINPPTEN

-465 WDPVVPDVESVKK
+465 WDSVVPDVESVKK
-478 ETLEQVSKDIESTKS
+478 ETLEQVSEDIESTKI
-493 EINQKVQSVE
+493 ELNQKVQE
-503 GKAQEIVKQIS
+503 AQKQATGQFNEVKESLQGVSRTIS
-514 DVQKQVN
+514 DVQN
-521 DKVDQTWINTQL
+521 
-533 KDKAD
+533 
-538 KAGVYTKD
+538 
-546 EIKDGF
+546 
-552 IGKQIY
+552 
-558 ETDKQGNVK
+558 KQGEIDK
-567 KFQEIS
+567 KV
-573 TSFEQTNEAIKS
+573 TKFEQ
-585 KAEKQSVTDL
+585 
-595 GNNLSQVSKVA
+595 
-606 NEAKQTAEGN
+606 
-616 TSTITSVQATV
+616 
-627 NKIND
+627 
-632 DVTNLLIDSGTFE
+632 
-645 GAGVINVNFP
+645 
-655 ERWYLKGSGTKISA
+655 
-669 DVFQGSAVFETQSSW
+669 
-684 SGIGYNFKD
+684 
-693 LINRE
+693 
-698 VLKVGDKVNF
+698 
-708 SFYARLKGL
+708 
-717 PAGETRPHV
+717 
-726 FFFRGSAS
+726 
-734 GTRWTDLNSDWKRYS
+734 
-749 VTFTINA
+749 
-756 DMMGTSGNVVES
+756 
-768 FIRTEIEANTG
+768 
-779 ATVWYQQSQPQLT
+779 
-792 IGDKLYT
+792 
-799 WRTAP
+799 
-804 EDNATIVKKS
+804 
-814 NEIKQ
+814 
-819 TVDSNISTIQ
+819 DSN
-829 NIQKDQG
+829 
-836 KLTERIT
+836 
-843 KSEQTADGFKTSIES
+843 GFKLSIES
-858 LTKKDTDISN
+858 LTKKDTDISS
-868 KLNTVEQTV
+868 KLNTVEQTA
-877 EGTKKTISDV
+877 EGTKKMISSVQETINSFESGSRNFQKNGSFADA
-887 QQTTNGLSKTTT
+887 TNGWGQYVASGQPTNQKPTLTVIDDVLSGTKKAAT
-899 EIKEE
+899 IKFVDNWSNGFYNPHTIKLTPNEE
-904 AGKISTKLEQVEA
+904 YTWFVFLKANKAGKISVGSEQSGSGTRILDV
-917 RTVGGENWLINTGRN
+917 NTTG
-932 QKPQTIGMSGGA
+932 TYYS
-944 LVNKAGQAFS
+944 
-954 EDYIILEC
+954 
-962 TDHTDSFYQ
+962 H
-971 FHLDNTKMGDY
+971 
-982 EKGKDMTC
+982 
-990 SIDLQND
+990 
-997 VPIDLIVF
+997 
-1005 QFINGVWTENL
+1005 
-1016 YNRFL
+1016 
-1021 VANWSRRSFTFKID
+1021 TFKASESGASAFRIYSLA
-1035 ERATGWGLR
+1035 ELK
-1044 LRFERNANSK
+1044 N
-1054 GKKVRFK
+1054 V
-1061 KAKLEKGS
+1061 
-1069 VPTDFSKSTYELEQ
+1069 DFSVTVKDLVLVKGNIKPAAWFPAPEDQVTLPDFNKVTTEITEQAGKISEKLTSVETKANTLTNKTTEIEKS
-1083 SVDGIKETVTKV
+1083 VNGIKETVTKV
-1095 ENNQNGFD
+1095 ENNQSGFD

-1115 ISQNVTK
+1115 IYQNVTK
-1122 IQETQTAQGKQ
+1122 IQETQTVQGKQ
-1133 IFEAQSTIKQ
+1133 ISEAQSTIKQ

-1154 KDVENYVGGLGSINE
+1154 KDVENYVGGIGSINE
-1169 IRDAGFTQG
+1169 IRNAGLELG
-1178 NKYWGWAT
+1178 NKYW
-1186 GHSIDPNLKYKGYN
+1186 SINQGTVIQPNSKYKGYATFW
-1200 SFSMHTTGQA
+1200 SDYSGKTSDHWSGTA
-1210 QDVWWG
+1210 
-1216 AFSQFIECSP
+1216 SEFISVT
-1226 NEDIVISAY
+1226 NGEDLISSGWFVTDNIVSLDQKAWMEI
-1235 FNTDG
+1235 
-1240 KVPIDNGVFIE
+1240 
-1251 MEFWQSNKT
+1251 EFWNATKGTRMRTQRVEIQWAKQGDW
-1260 NRISTARERVQI
+1260 ARMTMVSKVAANEE
-1272 VNNTW
+1272 W
-1277 IRAICTAKAPAGT
+1277 
-1290 GFVRFR
+1290 VRWR
-1296 PYVQRNGRAW
+1296 YYVQRNGRIRAAL
-1306 FCMPMLQR
+1306 PMLQR

-1337 IANRVATKDYD
+1337 IANRVATKDYNT
-1348 KKTTELERLISANTE
+1348 KVTELERSISATEKGVSIITGKQETFMNETYNAYVKKTESRLEVLDE
-1363 GIKLA
+1363 GILAQILKDGIMTSINMSPGTVTIDAQKL
-1368 AVKNEVYTKQQA
+1368 N
-1380 DGRYADKAYVE
+1380 
-1391 KQEGRI
+1391 
-1397 EVTEKAIT
+1397 
-1405 STVQK
+1405 
-1410 GDIISAI
+1410 
-1417 NQTAE
+1417 
-1422 KISISVSKL
+1422 
-1431 DINADTVVKWLTA
+1431 INADTIVKWLTA

-1493 DHDFSHISFKNFNN
+1493 DHDFSHIAFNTLNN

-1518 TIMSNPYIEKPVVN
+1518 TVMSKPYIEKPVVN
-1532 NYEPMVNPLRID
+1532 NYEPMVNPMRID
-1544 LSNWIRFTLFDGVK
+1544 LANWIRFTLFEGVK

-1573 NDNRV
+1573 NDNLV
-1578 NITNKPIMRAVF
+1578 NITNKPIMRAIF

-1599 ELGRASKT
+1599 EIGRANKT
-1607 YDAPSIQ
+1607 FDAPSIQ

-1628 SNYVEGNGYVYIDL
+1628 SNYDERNGYVYIDL
-1642 FGEGLLNNMQAIAV
+1642 FGEGEVNKMQAIAV
-1656 SGVQLVEGDVPSV
+1656 SGIQLVEGDIPSV
-1669 YNWDTTHGELVNGTL
+1669 YNWDTTHGQVVNGTL

-1689 ALGTKDNVI
+1689 ALGTRDNTML
-1698 YHNHVNK
+1698 YDAANNRTRFTSGMEL
-1705 WNYMNAPLEI
+1705 NGNAELLKL
-1715 ISNGEMMALVG
+1715 GG
-1726 DDRAGL
+1726 GDRAGIG
-1732 SFYPRGGGERR
+1732 FYRNGERR
-1743 SYIGHI
+1743 TYIGHI

-1759 SKDPVATTQSIECNG
+1759 SKDPIATTQSIECNG
-1774 INVCGGYFGA
+1774 INVGGGYFGF

-1797 LGWYFH
+1797 TGWYFH
-1803 DGRWNYVDFTNM
+1803 DGRWNYVNFTNM

>member
-1 MSKANNLLHI
+1 
-11 VDFKTEQIIGV
+11 
-22 IKEQD
+22 
-27 YWDDLRQWD
+27 
-36 LKDNKDKFEFT
+36 
-47 TADGTKI
+47 
-54 AASLIQQNLVVKQTR
+54 
-69 DGTFVSYIITEV
+69 
-81 EQDTTGRPKKIYA
+81 
-94 LGEHTKLKKATVIK
+94 
-108 PQTLQATTVN
+108 
-118 ESTNFALQGT
+118 
-128 EWKRGITEFVG
+128 
-139 IRTIHIKDFTNPL
+139 
-152 DLLKQIASTF
+152 
-162 ELEIR
+162 
-167 FRTEILGSFIVGR
+167 
-180 YVDLVKKVG
+180 
-189 RDNGKE
+189 
-195 FLLGKD
+195 
-201 VQGIR
+201 
-206 RIENSQ
+206 
-212 DVVTALVG
+212 
-220 VGPQNS
+220 
-226 ETGEFLTFEEI
+226 
-237 NNGKLYVG
+237 
-245 NNDALQR
+245 R

-310 HESVRKG
+310 HELVRKG
-317 DKVRIK
+317 DTVRIK

-376 SLSNKASKELL
+376 SLSNKASKGLL
-387 DMLDKK
+387 DTLDKK

-422 KNNTVYII
+422 KNNTVDII
-430 EGINPPTAN
+430 EGVNPPTEN

-465 WDPVVPDVESVKK
+465 WDSVVPDVESVKK
-478 ETLEQVSKDIESTKS
+478 ETLEQVSKDIETTKS
-493 EINQKVQSVE
+493 ELNQKVQE
-503 GKAQEIVKQIS
+503 AQKQATGQFNEVKESLQGVSRTIS
-514 DVQKQVN
+514 DVQN
-521 DKVDQTWINTQL
+521 
-533 KDKAD
+533 
-538 KAGVYTKD
+538 
-546 EIKDGF
+546 
-552 IGKQIY
+552 
-558 ETDKQGNVK
+558 KQGEIDK
-567 KFQEIS
+567 KV
-573 TSFEQTNEAIKS
+573 TKFEQ
-585 KAEKQSVTDL
+585 
-595 GNNLSQVSKVA
+595 
-606 NEAKQTAEGN
+606 
-616 TSTITSVQATV
+616 
-627 NKIND
+627 
-632 DVTNLLIDSGTFE
+632 
-645 GAGVINVNFP
+645 
-655 ERWYLKGSGTKISA
+655 
-669 DVFQGSAVFETQSSW
+669 
-684 SGIGYNFKD
+684 
-693 LINRE
+693 
-698 VLKVGDKVNF
+698 
-708 SFYARLKGL
+708 
-717 PAGETRPHV
+717 
-726 FFFRGSAS
+726 
-734 GTRWTDLNSDWKRYS
+734 
-749 VTFTINA
+749 
-756 DMMGTSGNVVES
+756 
-768 FIRTEIEANTG
+768 
-779 ATVWYQQSQPQLT
+779 
-792 IGDKLYT
+792 
-799 WRTAP
+799 
-804 EDNATIVKKS
+804 
-814 NEIKQ
+814 
-819 TVDSNISTIQ
+819 DSN
-829 NIQKDQG
+829 
-836 KLTERIT
+836 
-843 KSEQTADGFKTSIES
+843 GFKLSIES

-868 KLNTVEQTV
+868 KFNTVEQTV

-887 QQTTNGLSKTTT
+887 QQTANDLKKTTT
-899 EIKEE
+899 EIKEQ
-904 AGKISTKLEQVEA
+904 AGKISEKLTSVEKQA
-917 RTVGGENWLINTGRN
+917 NTL
-932 QKPQTIGMSGGA
+932 T
-944 LVNKAGQAFS
+944 NKTT
-954 EDYIILEC
+954 EI
-962 TDHTDSFYQ
+962 
-971 FHLDNTKMGDY
+971 
-982 EKGKDMTC
+982 EK
-990 SIDLQND
+990 
-997 VPIDLIVF
+997 
-1005 QFINGVWTENL
+1005 
-1016 YNRFL
+1016 
-1021 VANWSRRSFTFKID
+1021 
-1035 ERATGWGLR
+1035 
-1044 LRFERNANSK
+1044 
-1054 GKKVRFK
+1054 
-1061 KAKLEKGS
+1061 S
-1069 VPTDFSKSTYELEQ
+1069 VT
-1083 SVDGIKETVTKV
+1083 GIKETVTKV
-1095 ENNQNGFD
+1095 DNNQSGFD

-1109 EKTAEG
+1109 EKTADG
-1115 ISQNVTK
+1115 VSQNVGK
-1122 IQETQTAQGKQ
+1122 LLETQTAQGKQ
-1133 IFEAQSTIKQ
+1133 ISDAQSTIKQ

-1200 SFSMHTTGQA
+1200 SFSMNTTGQT

-1216 AFSQFIECSP
+1216 AFSQFIDCSP
-1226 NEDIVISAY
+1226 NEDIVTSAY

-1251 MEFWQSNKT
+1251 LEFWQPNKT
-1260 NRISTARERVQI
+1260 TRISTARERVQI
-1272 VNNTW
+1272 INNTW
-1277 IRAICTAKAPAGT
+1277 VRAICTAKAPAGT

-1322 LHPKDQTDADKMIED
+1322 LHPKDQTNVDKMIED
-1337 IANRVATKDYD
+1337 ISNKVATLDYN

-1368 AVKNEVYTKQQA
+1368 AVKTEVYTKQQA

-1544 LSNWIRFTLFDGVK
+1544 LGNWIRFTLFDGVK

-1614 TGKIVRYALTFTVP
+1614 TGKIVRYALT
-1628 SNYVEGNGYVYIDL
+1628 
-1642 FGEGLLNNMQAIAV
+1642 
-1656 SGVQLVEGDVPSV
+1656 
-1669 YNWDTTHGELVNGTL
+1669 
-1684 PFSTI
+1684 
-1689 ALGTKDNVI
+1689 
-1698 YHNHVNK
+1698 
-1705 WNYMNAPLEI
+1705 
-1715 ISNGEMMALVG
+1715 
-1726 DDRAGL
+1726 
-1732 SFYPRGGGERR
+1732 
-1743 SYIGHI
+1743 
-1749 YNNENRFRIE
+1749 
-1759 SKDPVATTQSIECNG
+1759 
-1774 INVCGGYFGA
+1774 
-1784 NAGSIHYTNGSLG
+1784 
-1797 LGWYFH
+1797 
-1803 DGRWNYVDFTNM
+1803 
-1815 TSRT
+1815 

>member
-1 MSKANNLLHI
+1 MSKGNNLLHI

-27 YWDDLRQWD
+27 YWDDLRQWE

-81 EQDTTGRPKKIYA
+81 EQDSTGRPKKIYT

-118 ESTNFALQGT
+118 ESTDFALQGT

-167 FRTEILGSFIVGR
+167 FRTEIMGAFIVGR
-180 YVDLVKKVG
+180 YVDLIKKVG

-262 IYSPQTEDQ
+262 MYSPQTEDQ

-310 HESVRKG
+310 HEAVRKG
-317 DKVRIK
+317 DTVRIK

-387 DMLDKK
+387 DTLDKK

-422 KNNTVYII
+422 KNNTVDII
-430 EGINPPTAN
+430 EGVNPPTAN

-478 ETLEQVSKDIESTKS
+478 ETLAQVSKDIESTKS
-493 EINQKVQSVE
+493 ELNQKVQE
-503 GKAQEIVKQIS
+503 AQKQATGQFNEVKESLQGVSRTIS
-514 DVQKQVN
+514 DVQN
-521 DKVDQTWINTQL
+521 
-533 KDKAD
+533 
-538 KAGVYTKD
+538 
-546 EIKDGF
+546 
-552 IGKQIY
+552 
-558 ETDKQGNVK
+558 KQGEIDK
-567 KFQEIS
+567 KV
-573 TSFEQTNEAIKS
+573 TKFEQ
-585 KAEKQSVTDL
+585 
-595 GNNLSQVSKVA
+595 
-606 NEAKQTAEGN
+606 
-616 TSTITSVQATV
+616 
-627 NKIND
+627 
-632 DVTNLLIDSGTFE
+632 
-645 GAGVINVNFP
+645 
-655 ERWYLKGSGTKISA
+655 
-669 DVFQGSAVFETQSSW
+669 
-684 SGIGYNFKD
+684 
-693 LINRE
+693 
-698 VLKVGDKVNF
+698 
-708 SFYARLKGL
+708 
-717 PAGETRPHV
+717 
-726 FFFRGSAS
+726 
-734 GTRWTDLNSDWKRYS
+734 
-749 VTFTINA
+749 
-756 DMMGTSGNVVES
+756 
-768 FIRTEIEANTG
+768 
-779 ATVWYQQSQPQLT
+779 
-792 IGDKLYT
+792 
-799 WRTAP
+799 
-804 EDNATIVKKS
+804 
-814 NEIKQ
+814 
-819 TVDSNISTIQ
+819 DSN
-829 NIQKDQG
+829 
-836 KLTERIT
+836 
-843 KSEQTADGFKTSIES
+843 GFKLSIES

-887 QQTTNGLSKTTT
+887 QQTATDLKKTTT
-899 EIKEE
+899 EIKEQ
-904 AGKISTKLEQVEA
+904 AGKISEKLTTVETKVNNDKA
-917 RTVGGENWLINTGRN
+917 GGRNLLLDSNVKYEKTDYLIN
-932 QKPQTIGMSGGA
+932 QYS
-944 LVNKAGQAFS
+944 L
-954 EDYIILEC
+954 
-962 TDHTDSFYQ
+962 
-971 FHLDNTKMGDY
+971 
-982 EKGKDMTC
+982 
-990 SIDLQND
+990 
-997 VPIDLIVF
+997 
-1005 QFINGVWTENL
+1005 TENFSTGEE
-1016 YNRFL
+1016 Y
-1021 VANWSRRSFTFKID
+1021 TFVI
-1035 ERATGWGLR
+1035 
-1044 LRFERNANSK
+1044 
-1054 GKKVRFK
+1054 
-1061 KAKLEKGS
+1061 KGS
-1069 VPTDFSKSTYELEQ
+1069 VLQGQKFGIWQNGGSNNVGYATSVYANGITYVTFKAVAATGGNERKLSLYNSPSNTTKAVVEWVALYKGNKPQDWTPAPENQVTNDEFTKKATEIEKS
-1083 SVDGIKETVTKV
+1083 VNGIKETVTKV
-1095 ENNQNGFD
+1095 ENNQGGFD

-1115 ISQNVTK
+1115 VSQNVGK
-1122 IQETQTAQGKQ
+1122 LQETQTAQGKQ
-1133 IFEAQSTIKQ
+1133 ISDAQSTIKQ
-1143 HSDALDLTVKM
+1143 HSDALEMAVKM
-1154 KDVENYVGGLGSINE
+1154 KDVENYVGGIGSINE

-1200 SFSMHTTGQA
+1200 SFSMNTTGQT

-1216 AFSQFIECSP
+1216 AFSQFIDCSP
-1226 NEDIVISAY
+1226 NEDIVTSAY

-1251 MEFWQSNKT
+1251 LEFWQSNKAT
-1260 NRISTARERVQI
+1260 RISTAREKVQI
-1272 VNNTW
+1272 INNTW
-1277 IRAICTAKAPAGT
+1277 VRAICTAKAPAGT

-1322 LHPKDQTDADKMIED
+1322 LHPKDQTDVDKMIGD
-1337 IANRVATKDYD
+1337 IADKVATQDYN
-1348 KKTTELERLISANTE
+1348 KKTTELERLISANAQ
-1363 GIKLA
+1363 GISLA
-1368 AVKNEVYTKQQA
+1368 AVKTEVYTQQQA
-1380 DGRYADKAYVE
+1380 DERYANKAYVE
-1391 KQEGRI
+1391 KQAGRI
-1397 EVTEKAIT
+1397 DVTEKAIT

-1410 GDIISAI
+1410 GNIISAI

-1422 KISISVSKL
+1422 QIQIDVGKL
-1431 DINADTVVKWLTA
+1431 KINADTIVQWLTA

-1493 DHDFSHISFKNFNN
+1493 DHDFSHISFKSLNN

-1578 NITNKPIMRAVF
+1578 NITTKPIMRAVF

-1726 DDRAGL
+1726 GDRAGL

-1803 DGRWNYVDFTNM
+1803 DGRWNYVDFTKM

>member
-27 YWDDLRQWD
+27 YWDDLRQWE

-81 EQDTTGRPKKIYA
+81 EQDSTGRPKKIYT
-94 LGEHTKLKKATVIK
+94 LGEHTKLKKATIIK

-118 ESTNFALQGT
+118 ESTDFALQGT

-152 DLLKQIASTF
+152 DLLKKIASTF

-167 FRTEILGSFIVGR
+167 FRTEIMGSFIVGR
-180 YVDLVKKVG
+180 YVDLIKKVG

-262 IYSPQTEDQ
+262 FYSPQTEDQ
-271 DMTKQRLKQLTE
+271 DMTKERLKQLTE

-298 SAVALEKVFGLS
+298 NAVALEKVFGLS

-317 DKVRIK
+317 DTVRIK

-368 RLYAQIMG
+368 GLYAQIMG

-422 KNNTVYII
+422 KNNTVDII
-430 EGINPPTAN
+430 EGVNPPTEN

-478 ETLEQVSKDIESTKS
+478 ETLEQVSKDIETTKS
-493 EINQKVQSVE
+493 ELNQKVQE
-503 GKAQEIVKQIS
+503 AQKQATGQFNEVKESLQGVSRTIS
-514 DVQKQVN
+514 DVQN
-521 DKVDQTWINTQL
+521 
-533 KDKAD
+533 
-538 KAGVYTKD
+538 
-546 EIKDGF
+546 
-552 IGKQIY
+552 
-558 ETDKQGNVK
+558 KQGEIDK
-567 KFQEIS
+567 KV
-573 TSFEQTNEAIKS
+573 TRFEQ
-585 KAEKQSVTDL
+585 
-595 GNNLSQVSKVA
+595 
-606 NEAKQTAEGN
+606 
-616 TSTITSVQATV
+616 
-627 NKIND
+627 
-632 DVTNLLIDSGTFE
+632 
-645 GAGVINVNFP
+645 
-655 ERWYLKGSGTKISA
+655 
-669 DVFQGSAVFETQSSW
+669 
-684 SGIGYNFKD
+684 
-693 LINRE
+693 
-698 VLKVGDKVNF
+698 
-708 SFYARLKGL
+708 
-717 PAGETRPHV
+717 
-726 FFFRGSAS
+726 
-734 GTRWTDLNSDWKRYS
+734 
-749 VTFTINA
+749 
-756 DMMGTSGNVVES
+756 
-768 FIRTEIEANTG
+768 
-779 ATVWYQQSQPQLT
+779 
-792 IGDKLYT
+792 
-799 WRTAP
+799 
-804 EDNATIVKKS
+804 
-814 NEIKQ
+814 
-819 TVDSNISTIQ
+819 DSN
-829 NIQKDQG
+829 
-836 KLTERIT
+836 
-843 KSEQTADGFKTSIES
+843 GFKLSIES

-868 KLNTVEQTV
+868 KINTVEQTV

-887 QQTTNGLSKTTT
+887 QQTATDLKKTTT
-899 EIKEE
+899 EIKEQ
-904 AGKISTKLEQVEA
+904 AGKISEKLTTVETKVNNDKA
-917 RTVGGENWLINTGRN
+917 GGRNLLLDSNVKYEKTDYLIN
-932 QKPQTIGMSGGA
+932 QYS
-944 LVNKAGQAFS
+944 L
-954 EDYIILEC
+954 
-962 TDHTDSFYQ
+962 
-971 FHLDNTKMGDY
+971 
-982 EKGKDMTC
+982 
-990 SIDLQND
+990 
-997 VPIDLIVF
+997 
-1005 QFINGVWTENL
+1005 TENFSTGEE
-1016 YNRFL
+1016 Y
-1021 VANWSRRSFTFKID
+1021 TFVI
-1035 ERATGWGLR
+1035 
-1044 LRFERNANSK
+1044 
-1054 GKKVRFK
+1054 
-1061 KAKLEKGS
+1061 KGS
-1069 VPTDFSKSTYELEQ
+1069 VLQGQKF
-1083 SVDGIKETVTKV
+1083 GIW
-1095 ENNQNGFD
+1095 QNGGSNNVGYATSVYANGITYVTFKAVAATSGNERKLSLYNFPSNTTKAVVEWVALYKGNKPQD
-1103 KRVTAV
+1103 WTPAPENQVTNDEFTKRTTEIEKSVEGVKTTVSNVQNSQVGFEKRMSNVEQTASGLSTSV
-1109 EKTAEG
+1109 K
-1115 ISQNVTK
+1115 QL
-1122 IQETQTAQGKQ
+1122 TQTQTTQGKQ
-1133 IFEAQSTIKQ
+1133 ITDANTKIEQQAQAIKAKVEIKQ
-1143 HSDALDLTVKM
+1143 
-1154 KDVENYVGGLGSINE
+1154 VEDYVGGFQIPE
-1169 IRDAGFTQG
+1169 
-1178 NKYWGWAT
+1178 
-1186 GHSIDPNLKYKGYN
+1186 LKNTVTKN
-1200 SFSMHTTGQA
+1200 A
-1210 QDVWWG
+1210 QDLMG
-1216 AFSQFIECSP
+1216 E
-1226 NEDIVISAY
+1226 IS
-1235 FNTDG
+1235 
-1240 KVPIDNGVFIE
+1240 K
-1251 MEFWQSNKT
+1251 
-1260 NRISTARERVQI
+1260 
-1272 VNNTW
+1272 
-1277 IRAICTAKAPAGT
+1277 
-1290 GFVRFR
+1290 
-1296 PYVQRNGRAW
+1296 
-1306 FCMPMLQR
+1306 
-1314 GKVATEFW
+1314 KVAT
-1322 LHPKDQTDADKMIED
+1322 Q
-1337 IANRVATKDYD
+1337 DYN
-1348 KKTTELERLISANTE
+1348 KKTTELERLISVNAK
-1363 GIKLA
+1363 GISLA
-1368 AVKNEVYTKQQA
+1368 AIKTEVYTKGQA
-1380 DGRYADKAYVE
+1380 DGKYADKAYVE
-1391 KQEGRI
+1391 KQAGRI
-1397 EVTEKAIT
+1397 DVTEKAIT

-1410 GDIISAI
+1410 GTIISAI

-1422 KISISVSKL
+1422 QIQIDVAKL
-1431 DINADTVVKWLTA
+1431 KINADTIVQWLTA

-1544 LSNWIRFTLFDGVK
+1544 LGNWIRFTLFDGVK

-1642 FGEGLLNNMQAIAV
+1642 FGEGLLNNMQVIAV

-1726 DDRAGL
+1726 TDRAGL

-1759 SKDPVATTQSIECNG
+1759 SKDPIATTQSIECNG
-1774 INVCGGYFGA
+1774 INVGGGYFGF

-1803 DGRWNYVDFTNM
+1803 DGRWNYVNFTNM

>member
-22 IKEQD
+22 LKEQH
-27 YWDDLRQWD
+27 YWDDKRQWE
-36 LKDNKDKFEFT
+36 LKNNVDKLEFT
-47 TADGTKI
+47 VSDGTKES
-54 AASLIQQNLVVKQTR
+54 AKLMQQNLIVKQTR

-118 ESTNFALQGT
+118 ESTDFALQGT

-162 ELEIR
+162 ELEVR
-167 FRTEILGSFIVGR
+167 FRTEIMGSFIVGR
-180 YVDLVKKVG
+180 YVDVIKKVG

-201 VQGIR
+201 VEGIR

-262 IYSPQTEDQ
+262 MYSPQTEDQ

-317 DKVRIK
+317 DTVRIK

-415 EQVAENL
+415 EQVAESL
-422 KNNTVYII
+422 KNNTVDII
-430 EGINPPTAN
+430 EGVNPPTAN

-465 WDPVVPDVESVKK
+465 WDPVIPDVESVKK
-478 ETLEQVSKDIESTKS
+478 ETLAQVSKDIEATKS
-493 EINQKVQSVE
+493 ELNQKVQE
-503 GKAQEIVKQIS
+503 AQKQATGQFNEVKESLQGVSRTIS
-514 DVQKQVN
+514 DVQN
-521 DKVDQTWINTQL
+521 
-533 KDKAD
+533 
-538 KAGVYTKD
+538 
-546 EIKDGF
+546 
-552 IGKQIY
+552 
-558 ETDKQGNVK
+558 KQGEIDK
-567 KFQEIS
+567 KV
-573 TSFEQTNEAIKS
+573 TKFEQ
-585 KAEKQSVTDL
+585 
-595 GNNLSQVSKVA
+595 
-606 NEAKQTAEGN
+606 
-616 TSTITSVQATV
+616 
-627 NKIND
+627 
-632 DVTNLLIDSGTFE
+632 
-645 GAGVINVNFP
+645 
-655 ERWYLKGSGTKISA
+655 
-669 DVFQGSAVFETQSSW
+669 
-684 SGIGYNFKD
+684 
-693 LINRE
+693 
-698 VLKVGDKVNF
+698 
-708 SFYARLKGL
+708 
-717 PAGETRPHV
+717 
-726 FFFRGSAS
+726 
-734 GTRWTDLNSDWKRYS
+734 
-749 VTFTINA
+749 
-756 DMMGTSGNVVES
+756 
-768 FIRTEIEANTG
+768 
-779 ATVWYQQSQPQLT
+779 
-792 IGDKLYT
+792 
-799 WRTAP
+799 
-804 EDNATIVKKS
+804 
-814 NEIKQ
+814 
-819 TVDSNISTIQ
+819 DSN
-829 NIQKDQG
+829 
-836 KLTERIT
+836 
-843 KSEQTADGFKTSIES
+843 GFKLSIES

-887 QQTTNGLSKTTT
+887 QQTANDLKKTTT
-899 EIKEE
+899 EIKEQ
-904 AGKISTKLEQVEA
+904 AGKISEKLTTVETKVNNDKA
-917 RTVGGENWLINTGRN
+917 GGRNLLLDSNVKYEKTDYLIN
-932 QKPQTIGMSGGA
+932 QYS
-944 LVNKAGQAFS
+944 L
-954 EDYIILEC
+954 
-962 TDHTDSFYQ
+962 
-971 FHLDNTKMGDY
+971 
-982 EKGKDMTC
+982 
-990 SIDLQND
+990 
-997 VPIDLIVF
+997 
-1005 QFINGVWTENL
+1005 TENFSTGEE
-1016 YNRFL
+1016 Y
-1021 VANWSRRSFTFKID
+1021 TFVI
-1035 ERATGWGLR
+1035 
-1044 LRFERNANSK
+1044 
-1054 GKKVRFK
+1054 
-1061 KAKLEKGS
+1061 KGS
-1069 VPTDFSKSTYELEQ
+1069 VLQGQKFGIWQNGGSNNVGYATSVYANGITYVTFKAVAATGGNERKLSLYNSPSNTTKAVVEWVALYKGNKPQDWTPAPENQVTNDEFTKKATEIEKS
-1083 SVDGIKETVTKV
+1083 VNGIKETVTKV
-1095 ENNQNGFD
+1095 DNNQSGFD

-1115 ISQNVTK
+1115 VSQNVGK
-1122 IQETQTAQGKQ
+1122 LQETQTAQGKQ
-1133 IFEAQSTIKQ
+1133 ISDAQSTIKQ
-1143 HSDALDLTVKM
+1143 HSDALEMAVKM
-1154 KDVENYVGGLGSINE
+1154 KDVENYVGGIGSINE

-1200 SFSMHTTGQA
+1200 SFSMNTTGQT

-1216 AFSQFIECSP
+1216 AFSQFIDCSP
-1226 NEDIVISAY
+1226 NEDIVTSAY

-1251 MEFWQSNKT
+1251 LEFWQSNKAT
-1260 NRISTARERVQI
+1260 RISTARERVQI
-1272 VNNTW
+1272 INNTW
-1277 IRAICTAKAPAGT
+1277 VRAICTAKAPAGT

-1348 KKTTELERLISANTE
+1348 KKVTELERSISATEKGVSIITGKQETFINETYNAYVKKTESRLEVLDE
-1363 GIKLA
+1363 GILA
-1368 AVKNEVYTKQQA
+1368 QILK
-1380 DGRYADKAYVE
+1380 DGIMTSINMSPGK
-1391 KQEGRI
+1391 
-1397 EVTEKAIT
+1397 IT
-1405 STVQK
+1405 I
-1410 GDIISAI
+1410 D
-1417 NQTAE
+1417 AE
-1422 KISISVSKL
+1422 KL
-1431 DINADTVVKWLTA
+1431 NINADTIVKWLTA
-1444 KGIDADVIKISGDK
+1444 KGINADVIKISGDK

-1486 PRKNLIP
+1486 PRTNLIP
-1493 DHDFSHISFKNFNN
+1493 DHDFSHISFTTVNN
-1507 YFLKIEYSPTW
+1507 NFLKIEYSPTW
-1518 TIMSNPYIEKPVVN
+1518 TIMSSPYIEKPVVN
-1532 NYEPMVNPLRID
+1532 NYEPMVNPMRID
-1544 LSNWIRFTLFDGVK
+1544 LGNWIRFTLFEGVK

-1578 NITNKPIMRAVF
+1578 NITNKPIMRAIF

-1669 YNWDTTHGELVNGTL
+1669 YNWDTTHGQLVNGTL

-1726 DDRAGL
+1726 SDRAGL

>member
-1 MSKANNLLHI
+1 MSKGNNLLHI

-27 YWDDLRQWD
+27 YWDDLRQWE

-54 AASLIQQNLVVKQTR
+54 AAALIQQNLVVKQTR

-81 EQDTTGRPKKIYA
+81 EQDSTGRPKKIYA

-118 ESTNFALQGT
+118 ESTDFALQGT

-139 IRTIHIKDFTNPL
+139 IRTIPIKDFTNPL

-180 YVDLVKKVG
+180 FVDLVKKVG

-206 RIENSQ
+206 RIESSQ

-298 SAVALEKVFGLS
+298 NAVALEKVFGLS

-317 DKVRIK
+317 DTVRIK
-323 DTGFS
+323 DTGFR

-353 FGNYRE
+353 FGDYRE

-422 KNNTVYII
+422 KNNTVDII
-430 EGINPPTAN
+430 EGVNPPTEN

-465 WDPVVPDVESVKK
+465 WDPVIPDVESVKK
-478 ETLEQVSKDIESTKS
+478 ETLVQVSKDIEATKS
-493 EINQKVQSVE
+493 ELNQKVQE
-503 GKAQEIVKQIS
+503 AQKQATGQFNEVKESLQGVSRTIS
-514 DVQKQVN
+514 DVQN
-521 DKVDQTWINTQL
+521 
-533 KDKAD
+533 
-538 KAGVYTKD
+538 
-546 EIKDGF
+546 
-552 IGKQIY
+552 
-558 ETDKQGNVK
+558 KQGEIDK
-567 KFQEIS
+567 KV
-573 TSFEQTNEAIKS
+573 TKFEQ
-585 KAEKQSVTDL
+585 
-595 GNNLSQVSKVA
+595 
-606 NEAKQTAEGN
+606 
-616 TSTITSVQATV
+616 
-627 NKIND
+627 
-632 DVTNLLIDSGTFE
+632 
-645 GAGVINVNFP
+645 
-655 ERWYLKGSGTKISA
+655 
-669 DVFQGSAVFETQSSW
+669 
-684 SGIGYNFKD
+684 
-693 LINRE
+693 
-698 VLKVGDKVNF
+698 
-708 SFYARLKGL
+708 
-717 PAGETRPHV
+717 
-726 FFFRGSAS
+726 
-734 GTRWTDLNSDWKRYS
+734 
-749 VTFTINA
+749 
-756 DMMGTSGNVVES
+756 
-768 FIRTEIEANTG
+768 
-779 ATVWYQQSQPQLT
+779 
-792 IGDKLYT
+792 
-799 WRTAP
+799 
-804 EDNATIVKKS
+804 
-814 NEIKQ
+814 
-819 TVDSNISTIQ
+819 DSN
-829 NIQKDQG
+829 
-836 KLTERIT
+836 
-843 KSEQTADGFKTSIES
+843 GFKLSIES

-868 KLNTVEQTV
+868 KFNTVEQTV

-887 QQTTNGLSKTTT
+887 QQTANDLKKTTT
-899 EIKEE
+899 EIKEQ
-904 AGKISTKLEQVEA
+904 AGKISEKLTSVENQA
-917 RTVGGENWLINTGRN
+917 NTL
-932 QKPQTIGMSGGA
+932 T
-944 LVNKAGQAFS
+944 NKTT
-954 EDYIILEC
+954 EI
-962 TDHTDSFYQ
+962 
-971 FHLDNTKMGDY
+971 
-982 EKGKDMTC
+982 EK
-990 SIDLQND
+990 
-997 VPIDLIVF
+997 
-1005 QFINGVWTENL
+1005 
-1016 YNRFL
+1016 
-1021 VANWSRRSFTFKID
+1021 
-1035 ERATGWGLR
+1035 
-1044 LRFERNANSK
+1044 
-1054 GKKVRFK
+1054 
-1061 KAKLEKGS
+1061 S
-1069 VPTDFSKSTYELEQ
+1069 VT
-1083 SVDGIKETVTKV
+1083 GIKETVTKV
-1095 ENNQNGFD
+1095 DNNQSGFD

-1109 EKTAEG
+1109 EKTADG
-1115 ISQNVTK
+1115 VSQNVGK
-1122 IQETQTAQGKQ
+1122 LLETQTAQGKQ
-1133 IFEAQSTIKQ
+1133 ISDAQSTIKQ

-1200 SFSMHTTGQA
+1200 SFSMNTTGQT

-1216 AFSQFIECSP
+1216 AFSQFIDCSP
-1226 NEDIVISAY
+1226 NEDIVTAAY

-1251 MEFWQSNKT
+1251 LEFWQPNKT
-1260 NRISTARERVQI
+1260 TRISTARERVQI
-1272 VNNTW
+1272 INNTW
-1277 IRAICTAKAPAGT
+1277 VRAICTAKAPAGT

-1322 LHPKDQTDADKMIED
+1322 LHPKDQTNVDKMIED
-1337 IANRVATKDYD
+1337 ISNKVATLDYNQ
-1348 KKTTELERLISANTE
+1348 KTTELERLISANTE

-1368 AVKNEVYTKQQA
+1368 AVKTEVYTKQQA

-1544 LSNWIRFTLFDGVK
+1544 LGNWIRFTLFDGVK

-1578 NITNKPIMRAVF
+1578 NITNKPIMRAIF

-1614 TGKIVRYALTFTVP
+1614 AGKIVRYALTFTVP

-1669 YNWDTTHGELVNGTL
+1669 YNWDTTHGQLVNGTL

-1726 DDRAGL
+1726 SDRAGL

>member
-1 MSKANNLLHI
+1 MSKTNNLLHI

-27 YWDDLRQWD
+27 YWDDLRQWE

-54 AASLIQQNLVVKQTR
+54 AASLTQQNLVVKQTR

-81 EQDTTGRPKKIYA
+81 EQDSTGRPKKIYA

-118 ESTNFALQGT
+118 ESTDFALQGT

-167 FRTEILGSFIVGR
+167 FRTEIMGSFIVGR
-180 YVDLVKKVG
+180 YVDLIKKVG

-262 IYSPQTEDQ
+262 MYSPQTEDQ

-317 DKVRIK
+317 DTVRIK

-359 IKDTRSLID
+359 IKDTRSPID

-415 EQVAENL
+415 EQAAENL
-422 KNNTVYII
+422 KNNTVDII
-430 EGINPPTAN
+430 EGVNPPTEN

-478 ETLEQVSKDIESTKS
+478 ETLEQVSKDIETTKS
-493 EINQKVQSVE
+493 ELNQKVQE
-503 GKAQEIVKQIS
+503 AQKQATGQFNEVKESLQGVSRTIS
-514 DVQKQVN
+514 DVQN
-521 DKVDQTWINTQL
+521 
-533 KDKAD
+533 
-538 KAGVYTKD
+538 
-546 EIKDGF
+546 
-552 IGKQIY
+552 
-558 ETDKQGNVK
+558 KQGEIDK
-567 KFQEIS
+567 KV
-573 TSFEQTNEAIKS
+573 TRFEQ
-585 KAEKQSVTDL
+585 
-595 GNNLSQVSKVA
+595 
-606 NEAKQTAEGN
+606 
-616 TSTITSVQATV
+616 
-627 NKIND
+627 
-632 DVTNLLIDSGTFE
+632 
-645 GAGVINVNFP
+645 
-655 ERWYLKGSGTKISA
+655 
-669 DVFQGSAVFETQSSW
+669 
-684 SGIGYNFKD
+684 
-693 LINRE
+693 
-698 VLKVGDKVNF
+698 
-708 SFYARLKGL
+708 
-717 PAGETRPHV
+717 
-726 FFFRGSAS
+726 
-734 GTRWTDLNSDWKRYS
+734 
-749 VTFTINA
+749 
-756 DMMGTSGNVVES
+756 
-768 FIRTEIEANTG
+768 
-779 ATVWYQQSQPQLT
+779 
-792 IGDKLYT
+792 
-799 WRTAP
+799 
-804 EDNATIVKKS
+804 
-814 NEIKQ
+814 
-819 TVDSNISTIQ
+819 DSN
-829 NIQKDQG
+829 
-836 KLTERIT
+836 
-843 KSEQTADGFKTSIES
+843 GFKLSIES
-858 LTKKDTDISN
+858 LTKKNTDISN
-868 KLNTVEQTV
+868 KINTVEQTV

-887 QQTTNGLSKTTT
+887 QQTATDLKKTTT
-899 EIKEE
+899 EIKEQ
-904 AGKISTKLEQVEA
+904 AGKISEKLTTVETKVNNDKA
-917 RTVGGENWLINTGRN
+917 GGRNLLLDSNVKYEKTDYLIN
-932 QKPQTIGMSGGA
+932 QYS
-944 LVNKAGQAFS
+944 L
-954 EDYIILEC
+954 
-962 TDHTDSFYQ
+962 
-971 FHLDNTKMGDY
+971 
-982 EKGKDMTC
+982 
-990 SIDLQND
+990 
-997 VPIDLIVF
+997 
-1005 QFINGVWTENL
+1005 TENFSTGEE
-1016 YNRFL
+1016 Y
-1021 VANWSRRSFTFKID
+1021 TFVI
-1035 ERATGWGLR
+1035 
-1044 LRFERNANSK
+1044 
-1054 GKKVRFK
+1054 
-1061 KAKLEKGS
+1061 KGS
-1069 VPTDFSKSTYELEQ
+1069 VLQGQKF
-1083 SVDGIKETVTKV
+1083 GIW
-1095 ENNQNGFD
+1095 QNGGSNNVGYATSVYANGITYVTFKAVAATSGNERKLSLYNFPSNTTKAVVEWVALYKGNKPQD
-1103 KRVTAV
+1103 WTPAPENQVTNDEFTKRTTEIEKSVEGVKTTVSNVQNSQVGFEKRMSNVEQTASGLSTSV
-1109 EKTAEG
+1109 K
-1115 ISQNVTK
+1115 QL
-1122 IQETQTAQGKQ
+1122 TQTQTTQGKQ
-1133 IFEAQSTIKQ
+1133 ITDANTKIEQQAQAIKAKVEIKQ
-1143 HSDALDLTVKM
+1143 
-1154 KDVENYVGGLGSINE
+1154 VEDYVGGFQIPELKNTVTKNARNLMEE
-1169 IRDAGFTQG
+1169 IS
-1178 NKYWGWAT
+1178 K
-1186 GHSIDPNLKYKGYN
+1186 
-1200 SFSMHTTGQA
+1200 
-1210 QDVWWG
+1210 
-1216 AFSQFIECSP
+1216 
-1226 NEDIVISAY
+1226 
-1235 FNTDG
+1235 
-1240 KVPIDNGVFIE
+1240 
-1251 MEFWQSNKT
+1251 
-1260 NRISTARERVQI
+1260 
-1272 VNNTW
+1272 
-1277 IRAICTAKAPAGT
+1277 
-1290 GFVRFR
+1290 
-1296 PYVQRNGRAW
+1296 
-1306 FCMPMLQR
+1306 
-1314 GKVATEFW
+1314 KVAT
-1322 LHPKDQTDADKMIED
+1322 Q
-1337 IANRVATKDYD
+1337 DYN
-1348 KKTTELERLISANTE
+1348 KKTTELERLISANAQ
-1363 GIKLA
+1363 GISLA
-1368 AVKNEVYTKQQA
+1368 AIKTEVYTKGQA
-1380 DGRYADKAYVE
+1380 DGKYADKAYVE
-1391 KQEGRI
+1391 KQVGRI
-1397 EVTEKAIT
+1397 DVTEKAIT

-1410 GDIISAI
+1410 GNIISAI

-1422 KISISVSKL
+1422 QIQIDVAKL
-1431 DINADTVVKWLTA
+1431 KINADTIVQWLTA

>member
-27 YWDDLRQWD
+27 YWDDLRQWE
-36 LKDNKDKFEFT
+36 LKDNKDKFEFI

-262 IYSPQTEDQ
+262 MYSPQTEDQ

-292 STSYEV
+292 ATSYEV
-298 SAVALEKVFGLS
+298 NAVALEKVFSLS

-422 KNNTVYII
+422 KNNTVDII

-449 ISKGKPGILK
+449 ISQDKPGILK

-465 WDPVVPDVESVKK
+465 WDPVVPDMESVKK
-478 ETLEQVSKDIESTKS
+478 ETLEQVSKDITITKS
-493 EINQKVQSVE
+493 ELNQKVQE
-503 GKAQEIVKQIS
+503 AQKQATGQLNEVKESLQGVSRTIS
-514 DVQKQVN
+514 DVQN
-521 DKVDQTWINTQL
+521 
-533 KDKAD
+533 
-538 KAGVYTKD
+538 
-546 EIKDGF
+546 
-552 IGKQIY
+552 
-558 ETDKQGNVK
+558 KQGEIDK
-567 KFQEIS
+567 KV
-573 TSFEQTNEAIKS
+573 TKFEQ
-585 KAEKQSVTDL
+585 
-595 GNNLSQVSKVA
+595 
-606 NEAKQTAEGN
+606 
-616 TSTITSVQATV
+616 
-627 NKIND
+627 
-632 DVTNLLIDSGTFE
+632 
-645 GAGVINVNFP
+645 
-655 ERWYLKGSGTKISA
+655 
-669 DVFQGSAVFETQSSW
+669 
-684 SGIGYNFKD
+684 
-693 LINRE
+693 
-698 VLKVGDKVNF
+698 
-708 SFYARLKGL
+708 
-717 PAGETRPHV
+717 
-726 FFFRGSAS
+726 
-734 GTRWTDLNSDWKRYS
+734 
-749 VTFTINA
+749 
-756 DMMGTSGNVVES
+756 
-768 FIRTEIEANTG
+768 
-779 ATVWYQQSQPQLT
+779 
-792 IGDKLYT
+792 
-799 WRTAP
+799 
-804 EDNATIVKKS
+804 
-814 NEIKQ
+814 
-819 TVDSNISTIQ
+819 DSN
-829 NIQKDQG
+829 
-836 KLTERIT
+836 
-843 KSEQTADGFKTSIES
+843 GFKLSIES

-868 KLNTVEQTV
+868 KFNTVEQTV

-887 QQTTNGLSKTTT
+887 QQTANDLKKTTT
-899 EIKEE
+899 EIKEQ
-904 AGKISTKLEQVEA
+904 AGKISEKLTSVEKQA
-917 RTVGGENWLINTGRN
+917 NTL
-932 QKPQTIGMSGGA
+932 T
-944 LVNKAGQAFS
+944 NKTT
-954 EDYIILEC
+954 EI
-962 TDHTDSFYQ
+962 
-971 FHLDNTKMGDY
+971 
-982 EKGKDMTC
+982 EKG
-990 SIDLQND
+990 
-997 VPIDLIVF
+997 
-1005 QFINGVWTENL
+1005 
-1016 YNRFL
+1016 
-1021 VANWSRRSFTFKID
+1021 
-1035 ERATGWGLR
+1035 
-1044 LRFERNANSK
+1044 
-1054 GKKVRFK
+1054 
-1061 KAKLEKGS
+1061 
-1069 VPTDFSKSTYELEQ
+1069 
-1083 SVDGIKETVTKV
+1083 VDRIRETVTKV
-1095 ENNQNGFD
+1095 ENNQGGFD

-1122 IQETQTAQGKQ
+1122 IQETQTVQGKQ
-1133 IFEAQSTIKQ
+1133 ITEAQSTIKQ

-1154 KDVENYVGGLGSINE
+1154 KDVENYVGGIGSINE
-1169 IRDAGFTQG
+1169 IRNAGLELG
-1178 NKYWGWAT
+1178 NKYW
-1186 GHSIDPNLKYKGYN
+1186 SINQGTVIQPNSKYKGYATFW
-1200 SFSMHTTGQA
+1200 SDYSGKTSDHWSGTA
-1210 QDVWWG
+1210 
-1216 AFSQFIECSP
+1216 SEFISVT
-1226 NEDIVISAY
+1226 NGEDLISSGWFA
-1235 FNTDG
+1235 TDNIASLDQ
-1240 KVPIDNGVFIE
+1240 KAWMEI
-1251 MEFWQSNKT
+1251 EFWNATKGTRMRTQRVEIQSAKQGDW
-1260 NRISTARERVQI
+1260 ARMMMVSKVAANEE
-1272 VNNTW
+1272 W
-1277 IRAICTAKAPAGT
+1277 
-1290 GFVRFR
+1290 VRWR
-1296 PYVQRNGRAW
+1296 YYVQRNGRIRAAL
-1306 FCMPMLQR
+1306 PMLQR

-1337 IANRVATKDYD
+1337 ISNKVATLDYNQ
-1348 KKTTELERLISANTE
+1348 KTTELERLISANTE

-1422 KISISVSKL
+1422 KIQINVAKL
-1431 DINADTVVKWLTA
+1431 QINADTIVKWLTA
-1444 KGIDADVIKISGDK
+1444 TGINADVIKIENGK

>member
-27 YWDDLRQWD
+27 YWDDLRQWE

-81 EQDTTGRPKKIYA
+81 EQDSTGRPKKIYA

-118 ESTNFALQGT
+118 ESTDFALQGT

-167 FRTEILGSFIVGR
+167 FRTEIMGSFIVGR
-180 YVDLVKKVG
+180 YVDLIKKVG

-212 DVVTALVG
+212 NVITALVG
-220 VGPQNS
+220 VGPSKENPN
-226 ETGEFLTFEEI
+226 TGKEEFLTFEDI
-237 NNGKLYVG
+237 NGGKLYVS

-262 IYSPQTEDQ
+262 IYSPQTENQ

-283 AELKKRIDS
+283 AELKKRINS
-292 STSYEV
+292 STLYEV
-298 SAVALEKVFGLS
+298 NAVALEKVFGLS

-317 DKVRIK
+317 DTVRIK

-359 IKDTRSLID
+359 IKDTRSPID

-422 KNNTVYII
+422 TNNTVDII
-430 EGINPPTAN
+430 EGVNPPTAN

-465 WDPVVPDVESVKK
+465 WDPVIPDVESVKK
-478 ETLEQVSKDIESTKS
+478 ETLAQVSKDIEATKS
-493 EINQKVQSVE
+493 ELNQKVQE
-503 GKAQEIVKQIS
+503 AQKQATGQFNEVKESLQGVSRTIS
-514 DVQKQVN
+514 DVQN
-521 DKVDQTWINTQL
+521 
-533 KDKAD
+533 
-538 KAGVYTKD
+538 
-546 EIKDGF
+546 
-552 IGKQIY
+552 
-558 ETDKQGNVK
+558 KQGEIDK
-567 KFQEIS
+567 KV
-573 TSFEQTNEAIKS
+573 TKFEQ
-585 KAEKQSVTDL
+585 
-595 GNNLSQVSKVA
+595 
-606 NEAKQTAEGN
+606 
-616 TSTITSVQATV
+616 
-627 NKIND
+627 
-632 DVTNLLIDSGTFE
+632 
-645 GAGVINVNFP
+645 
-655 ERWYLKGSGTKISA
+655 
-669 DVFQGSAVFETQSSW
+669 
-684 SGIGYNFKD
+684 
-693 LINRE
+693 
-698 VLKVGDKVNF
+698 
-708 SFYARLKGL
+708 
-717 PAGETRPHV
+717 
-726 FFFRGSAS
+726 
-734 GTRWTDLNSDWKRYS
+734 
-749 VTFTINA
+749 
-756 DMMGTSGNVVES
+756 
-768 FIRTEIEANTG
+768 
-779 ATVWYQQSQPQLT
+779 
-792 IGDKLYT
+792 
-799 WRTAP
+799 
-804 EDNATIVKKS
+804 
-814 NEIKQ
+814 
-819 TVDSNISTIQ
+819 DSN
-829 NIQKDQG
+829 
-836 KLTERIT
+836 
-843 KSEQTADGFKTSIES
+843 GFKLSIES

-887 QQTTNGLSKTTT
+887 QQTANDLKKTTT
-899 EIKEE
+899 EIKEQ
-904 AGKISTKLEQVEA
+904 AGKISEKLTTVETKVNNDKA
-917 RTVGGENWLINTGRN
+917 GGRNLLLDSNVKYEKTDYLIN
-932 QKPQTIGMSGGA
+932 QYS
-944 LVNKAGQAFS
+944 L
-954 EDYIILEC
+954 
-962 TDHTDSFYQ
+962 
-971 FHLDNTKMGDY
+971 
-982 EKGKDMTC
+982 
-990 SIDLQND
+990 
-997 VPIDLIVF
+997 
-1005 QFINGVWTENL
+1005 TENFSTGEE
-1016 YNRFL
+1016 Y
-1021 VANWSRRSFTFKID
+1021 TFVI
-1035 ERATGWGLR
+1035 
-1044 LRFERNANSK
+1044 
-1054 GKKVRFK
+1054 
-1061 KAKLEKGS
+1061 KGS
-1069 VPTDFSKSTYELEQ
+1069 VLQGQKFGIWQNGGSNNVGYATSVYANGITYVTFKAVAATGGNERKLSLYNSPSNTTKAVVEWVALYKGNKPQDWTPAPENQVTNDEFTKKATEIEKS
-1083 SVDGIKETVTKV
+1083 VNGIKETVTKV
-1095 ENNQNGFD
+1095 DNNQSGFD

-1115 ISQNVTK
+1115 VSQNVGK
-1122 IQETQTAQGKQ
+1122 LQETQTAQGKQ
-1133 IFEAQSTIKQ
+1133 ISDAQSTIKQ
-1143 HSDALDLTVKM
+1143 HSDALEMAVKM
-1154 KDVENYVGGLGSINE
+1154 KDVENYVGGIGSINE

-1178 NKYWGWAT
+1178 NKYWRWAT

-1200 SFSMHTTGQA
+1200 SFSMNTTGQT

-1216 AFSQFIECSP
+1216 AFSQFIDCSP
-1226 NEDIVISAY
+1226 NEDIVTSAY

-1251 MEFWQSNKT
+1251 LEFWQSNKAT
-1260 NRISTARERVQI
+1260 RISTARERVQI
-1272 VNNTW
+1272 INNTW
-1277 IRAICTAKAPAGT
+1277 VRAICTAKAPAGT

-1348 KKTTELERLISANTE
+1348 KKVTELERSISATEKGVSIISGKQETFINETYNAYVKKTESRLEVLDE
-1363 GIKLA
+1363 GILA
-1368 AVKNEVYTKQQA
+1368 QILK
-1380 DGRYADKAYVE
+1380 DGIMTSINMSPGK
-1391 KQEGRI
+1391 
-1397 EVTEKAIT
+1397 IT
-1405 STVQK
+1405 I
-1410 GDIISAI
+1410 D
-1417 NQTAE
+1417 AE
-1422 KISISVSKL
+1422 KL
-1431 DINADTVVKWLTA
+1431 NINADTIVKWLTA

-1493 DHDFSHISFKNFNN
+1493 DHDFSHISFNTFNN

-1532 NYEPMVNPLRID
+1532 NYEPMVNPMRID
-1544 LSNWIRFTLFDGVK
+1544 LANWIRFTLFDGVK

-1599 ELGRASKT
+1599 EIGRASKT

-1689 ALGTKDNVI
+1689 ALGTRDNTI
-1698 YHNHVNK
+1698 RYNHVNK

-1715 ISNGEMMALVG
+1715 MNNGEMMALVG
-1726 DDRAGL
+1726 TDRAGL

>member
-27 YWDDLRQWD
+27 YWDDLRQWE

-47 TADGTKI
+47 TADGIKI

-81 EQDTTGRPKKIYA
+81 EQDTTGRSKKIYT

-118 ESTNFALQGT
+118 ESTDFALQGT

-167 FRTEILGSFIVGR
+167 FRTEIMGSFIVGR
-180 YVDLVKKVG
+180 YVDVIKKVG

-220 VGPQNS
+220 VGPQNN

-271 DMTKQRLKQLTE
+271 GMTKQRLKQLTE

-298 SAVALEKVFGLS
+298 NAVALEEVFGLS
-310 HESVRKG
+310 HEAVRKG
-317 DKVRIK
+317 DTVRIK
-323 DTGFS
+323 DIGFS

-338 AADECDTDPSKDKYI
+338 AADECDIDPSKDKYI

-398 KETEVIRKESEA
+398 KETEFIRKESEA

-422 KNNTVYII
+422 KNNTVDII
-430 EGINPPTAN
+430 EGVNPPTAN

-493 EINQKVQSVE
+493 ELNQKVQE
-503 GKAQEIVKQIS
+503 AQKQATGQFNEVKESLQGVSRTIS
-514 DVQKQVN
+514 DVQN
-521 DKVDQTWINTQL
+521 
-533 KDKAD
+533 
-538 KAGVYTKD
+538 
-546 EIKDGF
+546 
-552 IGKQIY
+552 
-558 ETDKQGNVK
+558 KQGEIDK
-567 KFQEIS
+567 KV
-573 TSFEQTNEAIKS
+573 TKFEQ
-585 KAEKQSVTDL
+585 
-595 GNNLSQVSKVA
+595 
-606 NEAKQTAEGN
+606 
-616 TSTITSVQATV
+616 
-627 NKIND
+627 
-632 DVTNLLIDSGTFE
+632 
-645 GAGVINVNFP
+645 
-655 ERWYLKGSGTKISA
+655 
-669 DVFQGSAVFETQSSW
+669 
-684 SGIGYNFKD
+684 
-693 LINRE
+693 
-698 VLKVGDKVNF
+698 
-708 SFYARLKGL
+708 
-717 PAGETRPHV
+717 
-726 FFFRGSAS
+726 
-734 GTRWTDLNSDWKRYS
+734 
-749 VTFTINA
+749 
-756 DMMGTSGNVVES
+756 
-768 FIRTEIEANTG
+768 
-779 ATVWYQQSQPQLT
+779 
-792 IGDKLYT
+792 
-799 WRTAP
+799 
-804 EDNATIVKKS
+804 
-814 NEIKQ
+814 
-819 TVDSNISTIQ
+819 DSN
-829 NIQKDQG
+829 
-836 KLTERIT
+836 
-843 KSEQTADGFKTSIES
+843 GFKLSIES
-858 LTKKDTDISN
+858 LTKKDTDISS

-887 QQTTNGLSKTTT
+887 QQTTNGLTKTTT
-899 EIKEE
+899 EIKEQ
-904 AGKISTKLEQVEA
+904 AGKTSEKLESVEKKFDDIKIGGQNFYKQKSFGA
-917 RTVGGENWLINTGRN
+917 SGGTSITYDDSNKWWTITIPVGASGSWKGILYNSKNATLLVGRTYTISYEIYADEVIPTAIDINNFGVTTVTGTNDNDLVAKRIMRVPKTIAGQWVKVSATFIMPDNITQDFYDNSALGVGGGWTPTKITNIKIRN
-932 QKPQTIGMSGGA
+932 MQLEEGNIPTSYRTP
-944 LVNKAGQAFS
+944 S
-954 EDYIILEC
+954 EDQVT
-962 TDHTDSFYQ
+962 TDEFTKK
-971 FHLDNTKMGDY
+971 NTEI
-982 EKGKDMTC
+982 EK
-990 SIDLQND
+990 
-997 VPIDLIVF
+997 
-1005 QFINGVWTENL
+1005 
-1016 YNRFL
+1016 
-1021 VANWSRRSFTFKID
+1021 
-1035 ERATGWGLR
+1035 
-1044 LRFERNANSK
+1044 
-1054 GKKVRFK
+1054 
-1061 KAKLEKGS
+1061 S
-1069 VPTDFSKSTYELEQ
+1069 VN
-1083 SVDGIKETVTKV
+1083 GIKETVTKV

-1109 EKTAEG
+1109 EKTTEG

-1133 IFEAQSTIKQ
+1133 ISEAQSTIKQ
-1143 HSDALDLTVKM
+1143 HSDALEMAVKM
-1154 KDVENYVGGLGSINE
+1154 KDVENYVGGIGSINE
-1169 IRDAGFTQG
+1169 IRDAGFTQA

-1200 SFSMHTTGQA
+1200 SFSMNTTGQT

-1216 AFSQFIECSP
+1216 AFSQFIDCSP
-1226 NEDIVISAY
+1226 NEDIVTSAY

-1251 MEFWQSNKT
+1251 LEFWQSNKT
-1260 NRISTARERVQI
+1260 TRISTARERVQI
-1272 VNNTW
+1272 INNTW
-1277 IRAICTAKAPAGT
+1277 VRAICTAKSPAGT

-1322 LHPKDQTDADKMIED
+1322 LHPKDQIDADKMIED
-1337 IANRVATKDYD
+1337 IANKVATD
-1348 KKTTELERLISANTE
+1348 KYNQKVTELERSITANGE
-1363 GIKLA
+1363 GVSILSRKHETF
-1368 AVKNEVYTKQQA
+1368 VNDTYN
-1380 DGRYADKAYVE
+1380 AYVKE
-1391 KQEGRI
+1391 
-1397 EVTEKAIT
+1397 T
-1405 STVQK
+1405 SSKLQVLDTGILAQVKK

-1444 KGIDADVIKISGDK
+1444 TGINADVIKIENGK

-1493 DHDFSHISFKNFNN
+1493 DHDFSHISFKTFNN

-1518 TIMSNPYIEKPVVN
+1518 TIMSNPYIEKPLVN
-1532 NYEPMVNPLRID
+1532 NYEPMVNPMRID
-1544 LSNWIRFTLFDGVK
+1544 LANWIRFTLYEGVK

-1726 DDRAGL
+1726 NDRAGL

-1803 DGRWNYVDFTNM
+1803 DGRWNYVNFTNM

>member
-22 IKEQD
+22 IKEQN
-27 YWDDLRQWD
+27 YWDDLRQWE

-118 ESTNFALQGT
+118 ESTDFALQGT

-167 FRTEILGSFIVGR
+167 FRTEIMGSFIVGR
-180 YVDLVKKVG
+180 YVDLIKKVG

-271 DMTKQRLKQLTE
+271 GMTKPRLKQLTE

-298 SAVALEKVFGLS
+298 NAVALEKVFGLS

-317 DKVRIK
+317 DTVRIK

-415 EQVAENL
+415 EEVAKNL
-422 KNNTVYII
+422 KNNTVDII
-430 EGINPPTAN
+430 EGVNPPTEN

-449 ISKGKPGILK
+449 ISKGNPGILK

-478 ETLEQVSKDIESTKS
+478 ETLEQLSKDIETTKS
-493 EINQKVQSVE
+493 ELNQKVQE
-503 GKAQEIVKQIS
+503 AQKQATGQFNEVKESLQGVSRTIS
-514 DVQKQVN
+514 DVQN
-521 DKVDQTWINTQL
+521 
-533 KDKAD
+533 
-538 KAGVYTKD
+538 
-546 EIKDGF
+546 
-552 IGKQIY
+552 
-558 ETDKQGNVK
+558 KQGEIDK
-567 KFQEIS
+567 KV
-573 TSFEQTNEAIKS
+573 TKFEQ
-585 KAEKQSVTDL
+585 
-595 GNNLSQVSKVA
+595 
-606 NEAKQTAEGN
+606 
-616 TSTITSVQATV
+616 
-627 NKIND
+627 
-632 DVTNLLIDSGTFE
+632 
-645 GAGVINVNFP
+645 
-655 ERWYLKGSGTKISA
+655 
-669 DVFQGSAVFETQSSW
+669 
-684 SGIGYNFKD
+684 
-693 LINRE
+693 
-698 VLKVGDKVNF
+698 
-708 SFYARLKGL
+708 
-717 PAGETRPHV
+717 
-726 FFFRGSAS
+726 
-734 GTRWTDLNSDWKRYS
+734 
-749 VTFTINA
+749 
-756 DMMGTSGNVVES
+756 
-768 FIRTEIEANTG
+768 
-779 ATVWYQQSQPQLT
+779 
-792 IGDKLYT
+792 
-799 WRTAP
+799 
-804 EDNATIVKKS
+804 
-814 NEIKQ
+814 
-819 TVDSNISTIQ
+819 DSN
-829 NIQKDQG
+829 
-836 KLTERIT
+836 
-843 KSEQTADGFKTSIES
+843 GFKLSIES

-877 EGTKKTISDV
+877 EGTKKTMSDV
-887 QQTTNGLSKTTT
+887 QQTANDLKKTTT
-899 EIKEE
+899 EIKEQ
-904 AGKISTKLEQVEA
+904 AGKISEKLTTVETKVNNDKA
-917 RTVGGENWLINTGRN
+917 GGRNLLLDSNVKYEKTDYLIN
-932 QKPQTIGMSGGA
+932 QYS
-944 LVNKAGQAFS
+944 L
-954 EDYIILEC
+954 
-962 TDHTDSFYQ
+962 
-971 FHLDNTKMGDY
+971 
-982 EKGKDMTC
+982 
-990 SIDLQND
+990 
-997 VPIDLIVF
+997 
-1005 QFINGVWTENL
+1005 TENFSTGEE
-1016 YNRFL
+1016 Y
-1021 VANWSRRSFTFKID
+1021 TFVI
-1035 ERATGWGLR
+1035 
-1044 LRFERNANSK
+1044 
-1054 GKKVRFK
+1054 
-1061 KAKLEKGS
+1061 KGS
-1069 VPTDFSKSTYELEQ
+1069 VLQGQKF
-1083 SVDGIKETVTKV
+1083 GIW
-1095 ENNQNGFD
+1095 QNGGSNNVGYATSVYANGITYVTFKAVAATSGNERKLSLYNFPSNTTKAVVEWVALYKGNKPQD
-1103 KRVTAV
+1103 WTPAPENQVTNDEFTKRTTEIEKSVEGVKTTVSNVQNSQVGFEKRMSNVEQTASGLSTSV
-1109 EKTAEG
+1109 K
-1115 ISQNVTK
+1115 QL
-1122 IQETQTAQGKQ
+1122 TQTQTTQGKQ
-1133 IFEAQSTIKQ
+1133 ITDANTKIEQQAQAIKAKVEIKQ
-1143 HSDALDLTVKM
+1143 
-1154 KDVENYVGGLGSINE
+1154 VEDYVGGFQIPE
-1169 IRDAGFTQG
+1169 
-1178 NKYWGWAT
+1178 
-1186 GHSIDPNLKYKGYN
+1186 LKNTVTKN
-1200 SFSMHTTGQA
+1200 A
-1210 QDVWWG
+1210 QDLMG
-1216 AFSQFIECSP
+1216 E
-1226 NEDIVISAY
+1226 IS
-1235 FNTDG
+1235 
-1240 KVPIDNGVFIE
+1240 K
-1251 MEFWQSNKT
+1251 
-1260 NRISTARERVQI
+1260 
-1272 VNNTW
+1272 
-1277 IRAICTAKAPAGT
+1277 
-1290 GFVRFR
+1290 
-1296 PYVQRNGRAW
+1296 
-1306 FCMPMLQR
+1306 
-1314 GKVATEFW
+1314 KVAT
-1322 LHPKDQTDADKMIED
+1322 Q
-1337 IANRVATKDYD
+1337 DYN
-1348 KKTTELERLISANTE
+1348 KKTTELERLISVNAQ
-1363 GIKLA
+1363 GISLA
-1368 AVKNEVYTKQQA
+1368 AIKTEVYTKGQA
-1380 DGRYADKAYVE
+1380 DGKYADKAYVE
-1391 KQEGRI
+1391 KQAGRI
-1397 EVTEKAIT
+1397 DVTEKAIT

-1410 GDIISAI
+1410 GAIISAI

-1493 DHDFSHISFKNFNN
+1493 DHDFSHISFNTFNN

-1532 NYEPMVNPLRID
+1532 NYEPMVNPMRID
-1544 LSNWIRFTLFDGVK
+1544 LSNWIRFTLFEGVK
-1558 PGKKYTLSAHFRATT
+1558 SGKKYTLSAHFRATT

>member
-1 MSKANNLLHI
+1 MNKTNNLLHI
-11 VDFKTEQIIGV
+11 VDFKTEKIIGV
-22 IKEQD
+22 IQEKN
-27 YWDDLRQWD
+27 YWNDIRQWE
-36 LKDNKDKFEFT
+36 LKNNIDQLEFNT
-47 TADGTKI
+47 MDGTKI
-54 AASLIQQNLVVKQTR
+54 SASLVQQNIIVKQTR
-69 DGTFVSYIITEV
+69 DGTFVSYVITEA
-81 EQDTTGRPKKIYA
+81 EQDTADRSKKIHA
-94 LGEHTKLKKATVIK
+94 LGEHTKLKKAAVIK

-118 ESTNFALQGT
+118 ESMDFALQGT
-128 EWKRGITEFVG
+128 DWKRGITEYSGV
-139 IRTIHIKDFTNPL
+139 RTIPIKDFTNPL
-152 DLLKQIASTF
+152 DFLKQIASTF
-162 ELEIR
+162 GLEIR
-167 FRTEILGSFIVGR
+167 FRIEIRGSFIVGR
-180 YVDLVKKVG
+180 YVDLIKKVG

-195 FLLGKD
+195 FVLGKD
-201 VQGIR
+201 IQGIR

-212 DVVTALVG
+212 NIVTALVG
-220 VGPQNS
+220 VGPSKENPD
-226 ETGEFLTFEEI
+226 TGKEEFLTFEDI
-237 NNGKLYVG
+237 NGGKLYVS

-292 STSYEV
+292 STLYEV
-298 SAVALEKVFGLS
+298 DAVALEKVFGLS
-310 HESVRKG
+310 HEAVRKG
-317 DKVRIK
+317 DTVRIK
-323 DTGFS
+323 DTEFS

-422 KNNTVYII
+422 KNNTVDII
-430 EGINPPTAN
+430 EGLNPPTEN

-478 ETLEQVSKDIESTKS
+478 ETLEQVDKNIESTKQ
-493 EINQKVQSVE
+493 ELNQKVQE
-503 GKAQEIVKQIS
+503 AQTQATGQVNEVKESLQGVSRKIS
-514 DVQKQVN
+514 DVQN
-521 DKVDQTWINTQL
+521 
-533 KDKAD
+533 
-538 KAGVYTKD
+538 
-546 EIKDGF
+546 
-552 IGKQIY
+552 
-558 ETDKQGNVK
+558 KQGEIDK
-567 KFQEIS
+567 KI
-573 TSFEQTNEAIKS
+573 TKFEQ
-585 KAEKQSVTDL
+585 
-595 GNNLSQVSKVA
+595 
-606 NEAKQTAEGN
+606 
-616 TSTITSVQATV
+616 
-627 NKIND
+627 
-632 DVTNLLIDSGTFE
+632 
-645 GAGVINVNFP
+645 
-655 ERWYLKGSGTKISA
+655 
-669 DVFQGSAVFETQSSW
+669 
-684 SGIGYNFKD
+684 
-693 LINRE
+693 
-698 VLKVGDKVNF
+698 
-708 SFYARLKGL
+708 
-717 PAGETRPHV
+717 
-726 FFFRGSAS
+726 
-734 GTRWTDLNSDWKRYS
+734 
-749 VTFTINA
+749 
-756 DMMGTSGNVVES
+756 
-768 FIRTEIEANTG
+768 
-779 ATVWYQQSQPQLT
+779 
-792 IGDKLYT
+792 
-799 WRTAP
+799 
-804 EDNATIVKKS
+804 
-814 NEIKQ
+814 
-819 TVDSNISTIQ
+819 DSN
-829 NIQKDQG
+829 
-836 KLTERIT
+836 
-843 KSEQTADGFKTSIES
+843 GFKLSIES
-858 LTKKDTDISN
+858 LTKKDSDINS
-868 KLNTVEQTV
+868 KLNTVESNV

-887 QQTTNGLSKTTT
+887 QQTANDLKKTTT
-899 EIKEE
+899 EIKEQ
-904 AGKISTKLEQVEA
+904 AGKISEKLTSVETQA
-917 RTVGGENWLINTGRN
+917 NILTNKTTEIE
-932 QKPQTIGMSGGA
+932 KS
-944 LVNKAGQAFS
+944 VN
-954 EDYIILEC
+954 
-962 TDHTDSFYQ
+962 
-971 FHLDNTKMGDY
+971 
-982 EKGKDMTC
+982 
-990 SIDLQND
+990 
-997 VPIDLIVF
+997 
-1005 QFINGVWTENL
+1005 
-1016 YNRFL
+1016 
-1021 VANWSRRSFTFKID
+1021 
-1035 ERATGWGLR
+1035 
-1044 LRFERNANSK
+1044 
-1054 GKKVRFK
+1054 
-1061 KAKLEKGS
+1061 
-1069 VPTDFSKSTYELEQ
+1069 
-1083 SVDGIKETVTKV
+1083 GIKETVTKV
-1095 ENNQNGFD
+1095 ENNQSGFD
-1103 KRVTAV
+1103 KRVTGV
-1109 EKTAEG
+1109 EKTANG
-1115 ISQNVTK
+1115 ITQSVSK
-1122 IQETQTAQGKQ
+1122 LQETQVQQGKTLTQ
-1133 IFEAQSTIKQ
+1133 ATTKLEQ
-1143 HSDALDLTVKM
+1143 HSEALSLTMKK
-1154 KDVENYVGGLGSINE
+1154 KDVENYVGGIGSINE
-1169 IRDAGFTQG
+1169 IRNAGLELG
-1178 NKYWGWAT
+1178 NKYW
-1186 GHSIDPNLKYKGYN
+1186 SINQGTVIQPNSKYKGYATFW
-1200 SFSMHTTGQA
+1200 SDYSGKTSDHWSGTA
-1210 QDVWWG
+1210 
-1216 AFSQFIECSP
+1216 SEFISVT
-1226 NEDIVISAY
+1226 NGEDLISSGWFA
-1235 FNTDG
+1235 TDNIASLDQ
-1240 KVPIDNGVFIE
+1240 KAWMEI
-1251 MEFWQSNKT
+1251 EFWNATKGTRMRTQRVEIQWAKQGDW
-1260 NRISTARERVQI
+1260 ARMMMVSKVAANEE
-1272 VNNTW
+1272 W
-1277 IRAICTAKAPAGT
+1277 
-1290 GFVRFR
+1290 VRWR
-1296 PYVQRNGRAW
+1296 YYVQRNGRIRAAL
-1306 FCMPMLQR
+1306 PMLQR

-1337 IANRVATKDYD
+1337 ISNKVATLDYNQ
-1348 KKTTELERLISANTE
+1348 KTTELERLISANTE

-1397 EVTEKAIT
+1397 EVAEKAIT

-1422 KISISVSKL
+1422 KIQINVAKL
-1431 DINADTVVKWLTA
+1431 QINADTIVKWLIAT
-1444 KGIDADVIKISGDK
+1444 GINADVIKIENGK

-1544 LSNWIRFTLFDGVK
+1544 LGNWIRFTLFDGVK

-1669 YNWDTTHGELVNGTL
+1669 YNWDTTHGQLVNGTL

-1726 DDRAGL
+1726 SDRAGL

>member
-1 MSKANNLLHI
+1 MSKTNNLLHI

-27 YWDDLRQWD
+27 YWDDLRQWE

-54 AASLIQQNLVVKQTR
+54 AASLIQQNLVVKQIR
-69 DGTFVSYIITEV
+69 DGTFVSYIITEL
-81 EQDTTGRPKKIYA
+81 EQDSTGRPKKIYA

-118 ESTNFALQGT
+118 ESTDFALQGT

-139 IRTIHIKDFTNPL
+139 IRTIQIKDFTNPL

-167 FRTEILGSFIVGR
+167 FRTEIMGSFIVGR
-180 YVDLVKKVG
+180 YVDLIKKVG

-220 VGPQNS
+220 VGPQNN

-317 DKVRIK
+317 DTVRIK

-353 FGNYRE
+353 FGDYRE
-359 IKDTRSLID
+359 ISDTRSLID

-415 EQVAENL
+415 EEVAKNL
-422 KNNTVYII
+422 KNNTVDII
-430 EGINPPTAN
+430 EGVNPPTEN

-478 ETLEQVSKDIESTKS
+478 ETLEQVSKDIETTKS
-493 EINQKVQSVE
+493 ELNQKVQE
-503 GKAQEIVKQIS
+503 AQKQATGQFNEVKESLQGVSRTIS
-514 DVQKQVN
+514 DVQN
-521 DKVDQTWINTQL
+521 
-533 KDKAD
+533 
-538 KAGVYTKD
+538 
-546 EIKDGF
+546 
-552 IGKQIY
+552 
-558 ETDKQGNVK
+558 KQGEIDK
-567 KFQEIS
+567 KV
-573 TSFEQTNEAIKS
+573 TKFEQ
-585 KAEKQSVTDL
+585 
-595 GNNLSQVSKVA
+595 
-606 NEAKQTAEGN
+606 
-616 TSTITSVQATV
+616 
-627 NKIND
+627 
-632 DVTNLLIDSGTFE
+632 
-645 GAGVINVNFP
+645 
-655 ERWYLKGSGTKISA
+655 
-669 DVFQGSAVFETQSSW
+669 
-684 SGIGYNFKD
+684 
-693 LINRE
+693 
-698 VLKVGDKVNF
+698 
-708 SFYARLKGL
+708 
-717 PAGETRPHV
+717 
-726 FFFRGSAS
+726 
-734 GTRWTDLNSDWKRYS
+734 
-749 VTFTINA
+749 
-756 DMMGTSGNVVES
+756 
-768 FIRTEIEANTG
+768 
-779 ATVWYQQSQPQLT
+779 
-792 IGDKLYT
+792 
-799 WRTAP
+799 
-804 EDNATIVKKS
+804 
-814 NEIKQ
+814 
-819 TVDSNISTIQ
+819 DSN
-829 NIQKDQG
+829 
-836 KLTERIT
+836 
-843 KSEQTADGFKTSIES
+843 GFKQSIES
-858 LTKKDTDISN
+858 LTKKDTDISS

-887 QQTTNGLSKTTT
+887 QQTTNSLSKTTT
-899 EIKEE
+899 EIKDE
-904 AGKISTKLEQVEA
+904 AGKISIKLEQVEA
-917 RTVGGENWLINTGRN
+917 RTVGGENWLINTGPNER
-932 QKPQTIGMSGGA
+932 PQTIGMIGGA
-944 LVNKAGQAFS
+944 VLNKVTSFVQPGEYVA
-954 EDYIILEC
+954 IEC
-962 TDHTDSFYQ
+962 QDHTDAFYQ
-971 FHLDNTKMGDY
+971 LHLDNTKIGDF
-982 EKGKDMTC
+982 EKGKDITI
-990 SIDLQND
+990 SLDLQND
-997 VPIDLIVF
+997 VPIDFILF
-1005 QFINGVWTENL
+1005 QYINGS
-1016 YNRFL
+1016 
-1021 VANWSRRSFTFKID
+1021 WSESVQKPVPAKDWRREPWTFKID
-1035 ERATGWGLR
+1035 SRATGWGFR
-1044 LRFERNANSK
+1044 IRFARNEASK
-1054 GKKVRFK
+1054 GKRFRFK

-1095 ENNQNGFD
+1095 DNNQSGFD

-1133 IFEAQSTIKQ
+1133 ITEAQSTIKQ

-1154 KDVENYVGGLGSINE
+1154 KDVENYVGGIGSINE
-1169 IRDAGFTQG
+1169 IRNAGLELG
-1178 NKYWGWAT
+1178 NKYWTINQGTAVQP
-1186 GHSIDPNLKYKGYN
+1186 SSKYKGYATFW
-1200 SFSMHTTGQA
+1200 SDYSGKTSDHWSGTASEFISVTAGEDLISTGWF
-1210 QDVWWG
+1210 V
-1216 AFSQFIECSP
+1216 
-1226 NEDIVISAY
+1226 
-1235 FNTDG
+1235 TDNIASLDQ
-1240 KVPIDNGVFIE
+1240 KAWMEI
-1251 MEFWQSNKT
+1251 EFWNATKGTRMRTQRVEIQWAKQGDW
-1260 NRISTARERVQI
+1260 ARMMMVSKVAANEE
-1272 VNNTW
+1272 W
-1277 IRAICTAKAPAGT
+1277 
-1290 GFVRFR
+1290 VRWR
-1296 PYVQRNGRAW
+1296 YYVQRNGRIRAAL
-1306 FCMPMLQR
+1306 PMLQR

-1348 KKTTELERLISANTE
+1348 KKVTELERSISATEKGVSIITGKQETFINETYNAYVKKTESRLEVLDE
-1363 GIKLA
+1363 GILA
-1368 AVKNEVYTKQQA
+1368 QILK
-1380 DGRYADKAYVE
+1380 DGIMTSINMSPGK
-1391 KQEGRI
+1391 
-1397 EVTEKAIT
+1397 IT
-1405 STVQK
+1405 I
-1410 GDIISAI
+1410 D
-1417 NQTAE
+1417 AE
-1422 KISISVSKL
+1422 KL
-1431 DINADTVVKWLTA
+1431 NINADTIVKWLTA

-1493 DHDFSHISFKNFNN
+1493 DHDFSHISFNTVNN
-1507 YFLKIEYSPTW
+1507 NFLKIEYSPTW

-1532 NYEPMVNPLRID
+1532 NYEPMVNPMRID
-1544 LSNWIRFTLFDGVK
+1544 LGNWIRFTLFEGVK

-1669 YNWDTTHGELVNGTL
+1669 YNWDTTHGALVNGTL

-1726 DDRAGL
+1726 TDRAGL

-1743 SYIGHI
+1743 SYIGHL

>member
-1 MSKANNLLHI
+1 MSKTNNLLHI

-27 YWDDLRQWD
+27 YWDDLRQWE

-94 LGEHTKLKKATVIK
+94 LGEHTKLKKATVVK

-118 ESTNFALQGT
+118 ESTDFALQGT

-167 FRTEILGSFIVGR
+167 FRTEIMGAFIVGR
-180 YVDLVKKVG
+180 YVDLIKKVG

-271 DMTKQRLKQLTE
+271 DMTKERLKQLTE

-317 DKVRIK
+317 DTVRIK

-353 FGNYRE
+353 FGDYRE
-359 IKDTRSLID
+359 IADTRSLID

-398 KETEVIRKESEA
+398 TETDVIRKESEA

-422 KNNTVYII
+422 KNNTVDII
-430 EGINPPTAN
+430 EGVNPPTAN

-478 ETLEQVSKDIESTKS
+478 ETLEQANKNIEFTKEELNKKVEEAQKETSGQFKEVTENLQEVSLTIKNVQNSQGEMNKTVS
-493 EINQKVQSVE
+493 EMK
-503 GKAQEIVKQIS
+503 
-514 DVQKQVN
+514 
-521 DKVDQTWINTQL
+521 
-533 KDKAD
+533 
-538 KAGVYTKD
+538 
-546 EIKDGF
+546 
-552 IGKQIY
+552 
-558 ETDKQGNVK
+558 
-567 KFQEIS
+567 
-573 TSFEQTNEAIKS
+573 QTNE
-585 KAEKQSVTDL
+585 
-595 GNNLSQVSKVA
+595 
-606 NEAKQTAEGN
+606 
-616 TSTITSVQATV
+616 
-627 NKIND
+627 
-632 DVTNLLIDSGTFE
+632 
-645 GAGVINVNFP
+645 
-655 ERWYLKGSGTKISA
+655 
-669 DVFQGSAVFETQSSW
+669 
-684 SGIGYNFKD
+684 
-693 LINRE
+693 
-698 VLKVGDKVNF
+698 
-708 SFYARLKGL
+708 SF
-717 PAGETRPHV
+717 
-726 FFFRGSAS
+726 
-734 GTRWTDLNSDWKRYS
+734 
-749 VTFTINA
+749 
-756 DMMGTSGNVVES
+756 
-768 FIRTEIEANTG
+768 
-779 ATVWYQQSQPQLT
+779 
-792 IGDKLYT
+792 
-799 WRTAP
+799 
-804 EDNATIVKKS
+804 
-814 NEIKQ
+814 
-819 TVDSNISTIQ
+819 
-829 NIQKDQG
+829 
-836 KLTERIT
+836 T
-843 KSEQTADGFKTSIES
+843 KSIEL
-858 LTKKDTDISN
+858 LTKNDGEITN
-868 KLNTVEQTV
+868 KLNTVEDTV
-877 EGTKKTISDV
+877 EGTKQIISDV
-887 QQTTNGLSKTTT
+887 KQTTNNLKKTTAEIEERAGKVSEKLTSLETKVENTEIGIRNLLLETATKSHSVKNGENKQHTYFDVAKDAAILMQGKNLAMSFLFTGKVIAWGTTNKWAGFEVKITFADNTFQYLSCRVENRLTLGKQYNQERFTASAIVMDKLIKEISVYALARDFIGETLIEKLKLEIGTVPTAWTPAPEDQVTNDVFIKKTT
-899 EIKEE
+899 EI
-904 AGKISTKLEQVEA
+904 
-917 RTVGGENWLINTGRN
+917 
-932 QKPQTIGMSGGA
+932 
-944 LVNKAGQAFS
+944 
-954 EDYIILEC
+954 
-962 TDHTDSFYQ
+962 
-971 FHLDNTKMGDY
+971 
-982 EKGKDMTC
+982 EK
-990 SIDLQND
+990 
-997 VPIDLIVF
+997 
-1005 QFINGVWTENL
+1005 
-1016 YNRFL
+1016 
-1021 VANWSRRSFTFKID
+1021 
-1035 ERATGWGLR
+1035 
-1044 LRFERNANSK
+1044 
-1054 GKKVRFK
+1054 
-1061 KAKLEKGS
+1061 
-1069 VPTDFSKSTYELEQ
+1069 

-1095 ENNQNGFD
+1095 DNNQNGFD

-1115 ISQNVTK
+1115 ISQNVGK
-1122 IQETQTAQGKQ
+1122 MLETQTAQGKQ
-1133 IFEAQSTIKQ
+1133 ISDAQTTIKQ
-1143 HSDALDLTVKM
+1143 HSDALDLTLKM

-1200 SFSMHTTGQA
+1200 SFSMNTTGQT

-1216 AFSQFIECSP
+1216 AFSQFIDCSP
-1226 NEDIVISAY
+1226 NEDIVTSAY

-1251 MEFWQSNKT
+1251 LEFWQSNKT
-1260 NRISTARERVQI
+1260 TRISTARERVQI
-1272 VNNTW
+1272 INNTW
-1277 IRAICTAKAPAGT
+1277 VRAICTAKAPAGT

-1337 IANRVATKDYD
+1337 ITNKVATKDYD
-1348 KKTTELERLISANTE
+1348 KKVTELERSISATEKGVSIITGKQETFINETYNAYVKKTESRLEVLDE
-1363 GIKLA
+1363 GILA
-1368 AVKNEVYTKQQA
+1368 QILK
-1380 DGRYADKAYVE
+1380 DGIMTSINMSPGK
-1391 KQEGRI
+1391 
-1397 EVTEKAIT
+1397 IT
-1405 STVQK
+1405 I
-1410 GDIISAI
+1410 D
-1417 NQTAE
+1417 AE
-1422 KISISVSKL
+1422 KL
-1431 DINADTVVKWLTA
+1431 NINADTIVKWLTA
-1444 KGIDADVIKISGDK
+1444 KGINADVIKISGDK

-1493 DHDFSHISFKNFNN
+1493 DHDFSHISFNTVNN
-1507 YFLKIEYSPTW
+1507 NFLKIEYSPTW

-1532 NYEPMVNPLRID
+1532 SYEPMVNSYEPMVNPMRID
-1544 LSNWIRFTLFDGVK
+1544 LGNWIRFTLFEGVK

-1614 TGKIVRYALTFTVP
+1614 TGKIVRYALTFIVP

-1669 YNWDTTHGELVNGTL
+1669 YNWDTTHGQLVNGTL

-1726 DDRAGL
+1726 TDRAGL

>member
-11 VDFKTEQIIGV
+11 VDFKTEQITGV

-27 YWDDLRQWD
+27 YWDDLRQWE

-94 LGEHTKLKKATVIK
+94 LGEHTKLRKATVIK

-118 ESTNFALQGT
+118 ESTDFALQGT

-167 FRTEILGSFIVGR
+167 FRTEIMGSFIVGR
-180 YVDLVKKVG
+180 YVDVIKKVG

-317 DKVRIK
+317 DTVRIK

-376 SLSNKASKELL
+376 SISNKASKELL
-387 DMLDKK
+387 DTLDRK

-415 EQVAENL
+415 EQVTENL
-422 KNNTVYII
+422 KNNTVDII
-430 EGINPPTAN
+430 EGVNPPTAN

-465 WDPVVPDVESVKK
+465 WDPVVPDVESIKK
-478 ETLEQVSKDIESTKS
+478 ETLEQVSKDIETTKS
-493 EINQKVQSVE
+493 ELNQKVQE
-503 GKAQEIVKQIS
+503 AQKQATGQFNEVKESLQGFSRTIS
-514 DVQKQVN
+514 DVQN
-521 DKVDQTWINTQL
+521 
-533 KDKAD
+533 
-538 KAGVYTKD
+538 
-546 EIKDGF
+546 
-552 IGKQIY
+552 
-558 ETDKQGNVK
+558 KQGEIDK
-567 KFQEIS
+567 KV
-573 TSFEQTNEAIKS
+573 TKFEQ
-585 KAEKQSVTDL
+585 
-595 GNNLSQVSKVA
+595 
-606 NEAKQTAEGN
+606 
-616 TSTITSVQATV
+616 
-627 NKIND
+627 
-632 DVTNLLIDSGTFE
+632 
-645 GAGVINVNFP
+645 
-655 ERWYLKGSGTKISA
+655 
-669 DVFQGSAVFETQSSW
+669 
-684 SGIGYNFKD
+684 
-693 LINRE
+693 
-698 VLKVGDKVNF
+698 
-708 SFYARLKGL
+708 
-717 PAGETRPHV
+717 
-726 FFFRGSAS
+726 
-734 GTRWTDLNSDWKRYS
+734 
-749 VTFTINA
+749 
-756 DMMGTSGNVVES
+756 
-768 FIRTEIEANTG
+768 
-779 ATVWYQQSQPQLT
+779 
-792 IGDKLYT
+792 
-799 WRTAP
+799 
-804 EDNATIVKKS
+804 
-814 NEIKQ
+814 
-819 TVDSNISTIQ
+819 DSN
-829 NIQKDQG
+829 
-836 KLTERIT
+836 
-843 KSEQTADGFKTSIES
+843 GFKLSIES

-868 KLNTVEQTV
+868 KLNSVEQTV

-887 QQTTNGLSKTTT
+887 QQTANDLKKTTT
-899 EIKEE
+899 EIKEQ
-904 AGKISTKLEQVEA
+904 AGKISEKLTSVEKQA
-917 RTVGGENWLINTGRN
+917 NTLTN
-932 QKPQTIGMSGGA
+932 KTTEIEKS
-944 LVNKAGQAFS
+944 VN
-954 EDYIILEC
+954 
-962 TDHTDSFYQ
+962 
-971 FHLDNTKMGDY
+971 
-982 EKGKDMTC
+982 
-990 SIDLQND
+990 
-997 VPIDLIVF
+997 
-1005 QFINGVWTENL
+1005 
-1016 YNRFL
+1016 
-1021 VANWSRRSFTFKID
+1021 
-1035 ERATGWGLR
+1035 
-1044 LRFERNANSK
+1044 
-1054 GKKVRFK
+1054 
-1061 KAKLEKGS
+1061 
-1069 VPTDFSKSTYELEQ
+1069 
-1083 SVDGIKETVTKV
+1083 GIKETVTKV

-1115 ISQNVTK
+1115 ISQNVSK
-1122 IQETQTAQGKQ
+1122 LQETQTTQGKQ
-1133 IFEAQSTIKQ
+1133 ITEAQSAIKQ
-1143 HSDALDLTVKM
+1143 HSDALDLAVKM

-1178 NKYWGWAT
+1178 NKYWGWAA

-1200 SFSMHTTGQA
+1200 SFSMHTTGQT

-1216 AFSQFIECSP
+1216 AFSQFIDCSP

-1260 NRISTARERVQI
+1260 TRISTARERVQI
-1272 VNNTW
+1272 INNTW
-1277 IRAICTAKAPAGT
+1277 IKSTCTAKAPAGT
-1290 GFVRFR
+1290 GYVRFR

-1322 LHPKDQTDADKMIED
+1322 LHPKDQTNVDKMIED
-1337 IANRVATKDYD
+1337 IADKVATQDYN
-1348 KKTTELERLISANTE
+1348 KKTTELERLISANAQ
-1363 GIKLA
+1363 GISLA
-1368 AVKNEVYTKQQA
+1368 AVKTEVYTKQQA

-1391 KQEGRI
+1391 KQAGRI
-1397 EVTEKAIT
+1397 DVTEKAIT

-1493 DHDFSHISFKNFNN
+1493 DHDFSHISFNTFNN

-1532 NYEPMVNPLRID
+1532 NYEPMVNPMRID

-1642 FGEGLLNNMQAIAV
+1642 FGEGLINNMQAIAV

-1689 ALGTKDNVI
+1689 ALGTRDNTI
-1698 YHNHVNK
+1698 RYNHVNG

-1715 ISNGEMMALVG
+1715 VSNGEAMALVG
-1726 DDRAGL
+1726 TDRAGL

-1743 SYIGHI
+1743 SYIGHL

-1774 INVCGGYFGA
+1774 INVGGGYFGF

-1797 LGWYFH
+1797 TGWYFH
-1803 DGRWNYVDFTNM
+1803 DGRWNYVNFTNM

>member
-27 YWDDLRQWD
+27 YWDDLRQWE

-81 EQDTTGRPKKIYA
+81 EQDSTGRPKKIYA

-118 ESTNFALQGT
+118 ESTDFALQGT
-128 EWKRGITEFVG
+128 EWKRGNTEFVG

-162 ELEIR
+162 ELEVR
-167 FRTEILGSFIVGR
+167 FRTEIMGSFIVGR
-180 YVDLVKKVG
+180 YVDVIKKVG

-201 VQGIR
+201 VEGIR

-262 IYSPQTEDQ
+262 MYSPQTEDQ

-317 DKVRIK
+317 DTVRIK

-415 EQVAENL
+415 EQVAESL
-422 KNNTVYII
+422 KNNTVDII
-430 EGINPPTAN
+430 EGVNPPTAN

-465 WDPVVPDVESVKK
+465 WNPVIPDVESVKK
-478 ETLEQVSKDIESTKS
+478 ETLAQVSKDSEATKS
-493 EINQKVQSVE
+493 ELNQKVQE
-503 GKAQEIVKQIS
+503 AQKQATGQFNEVKESLQGVSRTIS
-514 DVQKQVN
+514 DVQN
-521 DKVDQTWINTQL
+521 
-533 KDKAD
+533 
-538 KAGVYTKD
+538 
-546 EIKDGF
+546 
-552 IGKQIY
+552 
-558 ETDKQGNVK
+558 KQGEIDK
-567 KFQEIS
+567 KV
-573 TSFEQTNEAIKS
+573 TKFEQ
-585 KAEKQSVTDL
+585 
-595 GNNLSQVSKVA
+595 
-606 NEAKQTAEGN
+606 
-616 TSTITSVQATV
+616 
-627 NKIND
+627 
-632 DVTNLLIDSGTFE
+632 
-645 GAGVINVNFP
+645 
-655 ERWYLKGSGTKISA
+655 
-669 DVFQGSAVFETQSSW
+669 
-684 SGIGYNFKD
+684 
-693 LINRE
+693 
-698 VLKVGDKVNF
+698 
-708 SFYARLKGL
+708 
-717 PAGETRPHV
+717 
-726 FFFRGSAS
+726 
-734 GTRWTDLNSDWKRYS
+734 
-749 VTFTINA
+749 
-756 DMMGTSGNVVES
+756 
-768 FIRTEIEANTG
+768 
-779 ATVWYQQSQPQLT
+779 
-792 IGDKLYT
+792 
-799 WRTAP
+799 
-804 EDNATIVKKS
+804 
-814 NEIKQ
+814 
-819 TVDSNISTIQ
+819 DSN
-829 NIQKDQG
+829 
-836 KLTERIT
+836 
-843 KSEQTADGFKTSIES
+843 GFKLSIES

-887 QQTTNGLSKTTT
+887 QQTANDLKKTTT
-899 EIKEE
+899 EIKEQ
-904 AGKISTKLEQVEA
+904 AGKIGEKLTTVETKVNNDKA
-917 RTVGGENWLINTGRN
+917 GGRNLLLDSNVKYEKTDYLIN
-932 QKPQTIGMSGGA
+932 QYS
-944 LVNKAGQAFS
+944 L
-954 EDYIILEC
+954 
-962 TDHTDSFYQ
+962 
-971 FHLDNTKMGDY
+971 
-982 EKGKDMTC
+982 
-990 SIDLQND
+990 
-997 VPIDLIVF
+997 
-1005 QFINGVWTENL
+1005 TENFSTGEE
-1016 YNRFL
+1016 Y
-1021 VANWSRRSFTFKID
+1021 TFVI
-1035 ERATGWGLR
+1035 
-1044 LRFERNANSK
+1044 
-1054 GKKVRFK
+1054 
-1061 KAKLEKGS
+1061 KGS
-1069 VPTDFSKSTYELEQ
+1069 VLQGQKFGIWQNGGSNNVGYATSVYANGITYVTFKAVTATGGNERKL
-1083 SVDGIKETVTKV
+1083 SLYNSPSNTTKV
-1095 ENNQNGFD
+1095 VVEWVALYKGNKPQDWTPAPENQVTNDEFTKRTTEIEKSVEGVKTTVSNVQNSQVGFE
-1103 KRVTAV
+1103 KRMSNVEQTASGLSTSV
-1109 EKTAEG
+1109 K
-1115 ISQNVTK
+1115 QL
-1122 IQETQTAQGKQ
+1122 TQTQTTQGKQ
-1133 IFEAQSTIKQ
+1133 ITDANTKIEQQAQAIKAKVEIKQ
-1143 HSDALDLTVKM
+1143 
-1154 KDVENYVGGLGSINE
+1154 VEDYVGGFQIPE
-1169 IRDAGFTQG
+1169 
-1178 NKYWGWAT
+1178 
-1186 GHSIDPNLKYKGYN
+1186 LK
-1200 SFSMHTTGQA
+1200 TTVTKNA
-1210 QDVWWG
+1210 QDLMG
-1216 AFSQFIECSP
+1216 E
-1226 NEDIVISAY
+1226 IS
-1235 FNTDG
+1235 
-1240 KVPIDNGVFIE
+1240 K
-1251 MEFWQSNKT
+1251 
-1260 NRISTARERVQI
+1260 
-1272 VNNTW
+1272 
-1277 IRAICTAKAPAGT
+1277 
-1290 GFVRFR
+1290 
-1296 PYVQRNGRAW
+1296 
-1306 FCMPMLQR
+1306 
-1314 GKVATEFW
+1314 KVAT
-1322 LHPKDQTDADKMIED
+1322 Q
-1337 IANRVATKDYD
+1337 DYN
-1348 KKTTELERLISANTE
+1348 KKTTELERLISVNAQ
-1363 GIKLA
+1363 GISLA
-1368 AVKNEVYTKQQA
+1368 AIKTEVYTKGQA
-1380 DGRYADKAYVE
+1380 DGKYADKAYVE
-1391 KQEGRI
+1391 KQAGRI
-1397 EVTEKAIT
+1397 DVTEKAIT

-1410 GDIISAI
+1410 GTIISAI

-1422 KISISVSKL
+1422 QIQIDVAKL
-1431 DINADTVVKWLTA
+1431 KINADTIVQWLTA

-1493 DHDFSHISFKNFNN
+1493 DHDFSHISFNTFNN

-1532 NYEPMVNPLRID
+1532 NYEPMVNPMRID
-1544 LSNWIRFTLFDGVK
+1544 LSNWIRFTLFEGVK

-1689 ALGTKDNVI
+1689 ALGTRDNTI
-1698 YHNHVNK
+1698 RYNHVNG

-1715 ISNGEMMALVG
+1715 VSNGEAMALVG
-1726 DDRAGL
+1726 TDRAGL

-1743 SYIGHI
+1743 SYIGHL

>member
-226 ETGEFLTFEEI
+226 ETREFLTFEEI

-393 LQENV
+393 LQENI

-422 KNNTVYII
+422 KNNTVDII
-430 EGINPPTAN
+430 EGVNPPTEN

-478 ETLEQVSKDIESTKS
+478 ETWEQVNKGIQSTKEELNKKVEEAQNETS
-493 EINQKVQSVE
+493 GQFKQVKENLQEVSLTIKNVQNSQGEINKTVSE
-503 GKAQEIVKQIS
+503 MK
-514 DVQKQVN
+514 
-521 DKVDQTWINTQL
+521 
-533 KDKAD
+533 
-538 KAGVYTKD
+538 
-546 EIKDGF
+546 
-552 IGKQIY
+552 
-558 ETDKQGNVK
+558 
-567 KFQEIS
+567 
-573 TSFEQTNEAIKS
+573 QTNE
-585 KAEKQSVTDL
+585 
-595 GNNLSQVSKVA
+595 G
-606 NEAKQTAEGN
+606 
-616 TSTITSVQATV
+616 
-627 NKIND
+627 
-632 DVTNLLIDSGTFE
+632 F
-645 GAGVINVNFP
+645 
-655 ERWYLKGSGTKISA
+655 
-669 DVFQGSAVFETQSSW
+669 
-684 SGIGYNFKD
+684 
-693 LINRE
+693 
-698 VLKVGDKVNF
+698 
-708 SFYARLKGL
+708 
-717 PAGETRPHV
+717 
-726 FFFRGSAS
+726 
-734 GTRWTDLNSDWKRYS
+734 
-749 VTFTINA
+749 
-756 DMMGTSGNVVES
+756 
-768 FIRTEIEANTG
+768 
-779 ATVWYQQSQPQLT
+779 
-792 IGDKLYT
+792 
-799 WRTAP
+799 
-804 EDNATIVKKS
+804 
-814 NEIKQ
+814 
-819 TVDSNISTIQ
+819 
-829 NIQKDQG
+829 
-836 KLTERIT
+836 T
-843 KSEQTADGFKTSIES
+843 KSIAS
-858 LTKKDTDISN
+858 LTKKDGEITG
-868 KLNTVEQTV
+868 KLNTVVETS
-877 EGTKKTISDV
+877 EGTKKIISEV
-887 QQTTNGLSKTTT
+887 QQTTNDLKKTTT
-899 EIKEE
+899 EITEK
-904 AGKISTKLEQVEA
+904 AGKISEKLESVEKKVDNDKA
-917 RTVGGENWLINTGRN
+917 GGRNLLLDSNVKYEKTDYLINQYN
-932 QKPQTIGMSGGA
+932 S
-944 LVNKAGQAFS
+944 
-954 EDYIILEC
+954 
-962 TDHTDSFYQ
+962 
-971 FHLDNTKMGDY
+971 
-982 EKGKDMTC
+982 
-990 SIDLQND
+990 
-997 VPIDLIVF
+997 
-1005 QFINGVWTENL
+1005 TENFSTGEE
-1016 YNRFL
+1016 Y
-1021 VANWSRRSFTFKID
+1021 TFVI
-1035 ERATGWGLR
+1035 
-1044 LRFERNANSK
+1044 
-1054 GKKVRFK
+1054 
-1061 KAKLEKGS
+1061 KGS
-1069 VPTDFSKSTYELEQ
+1069 VLQGQKFGIWQNGGSNNVGYATNLYANGITYVTFKAVATTSGNERKLSLYNFPSNTTKAVVEWVALYKGNKPQDWTPAPENQVTTDDFTKKTTEIEKS
-1083 SVDGIKETVTKV
+1083 VNGIKETVTKV
-1095 ENNQNGFD
+1095 DNNQSGFD

-1115 ISQNVTK
+1115 VSQNVGK
-1122 IQETQTAQGKQ
+1122 LQETQTAQGKQ
-1133 IFEAQSTIKQ
+1133 ISDAQSTIKQ
-1143 HSDALDLTVKM
+1143 HSDALQMAVKM
-1154 KDVENYVGGLGSINE
+1154 KDVENYVGGIGSINE
-1169 IRDAGFTQG
+1169 IGDAGFTQG

-1200 SFSMHTTGQA
+1200 SFSMNTTGQT

-1216 AFSQFIECSP
+1216 AFSQFIDCSP
-1226 NEDIVISAY
+1226 NEDIVTSAY

-1251 MEFWQSNKT
+1251 LEFWQSNKAT
-1260 NRISTARERVQI
+1260 RISTARERVQI
-1272 VNNTW
+1272 INNTW
-1277 IRAICTAKAPAGT
+1277 VRAICTAKAPAGT

-1348 KKTTELERLISANTE
+1348 KKTTELERLISANAE

-1628 SNYVEGNGYVYIDL
+1628 NNYVEGNGYVYIDL

-1689 ALGTKDNVI
+1689 ALGTRDNTI
-1698 YHNHVNK
+1698 RYNHVNG

-1715 ISNGEMMALVG
+1715 VSNGEMMALVG
-1726 DDRAGL
+1726 TDRAGL

-1743 SYIGHI
+1743 SYIGHL

>member
-1 MSKANNLLHI
+1 MSKTNNLLRI

-27 YWDDLRQWD
+27 YWDDLRQWE

-81 EQDTTGRPKKIYA
+81 EQDSTGRPKKIYA

-118 ESTNFALQGT
+118 ESTDFALQGT

-139 IRTIHIKDFTNPL
+139 MRTIHIKDFTNPL

-167 FRTEILGSFIVGR
+167 FRTEIMGSFIVGR
-180 YVDLVKKVG
+180 YVDLIKKVG

-212 DVVTALVG
+212 NVITALVG
-220 VGPQNS
+220 VGPSKENPN
-226 ETGEFLTFEEI
+226 TGKEEFLTFEDI
-237 NNGKLYVG
+237 NGGKLYVS

-262 IYSPQTEDQ
+262 IYSPQTENQ

-283 AELKKRIDS
+283 AELKKRINS
-292 STSYEV
+292 STLYEV
-298 SAVALEKVFGLS
+298 NAVALEEVFGLS
-310 HESVRKG
+310 HEAVHKG
-317 DKVRIK
+317 DTVRIK
-323 DTGFS
+323 DTDFS

-338 AADECDTDPSKDKYI
+338 AADECGTDPSKDKYI
-353 FGNYRE
+353 FGDYRE
-359 IKDTRSLID
+359 IADTRSLID

-376 SLSNKASKELL
+376 NLSNKASKELL

-422 KNNTVYII
+422 KNNTVDII
-430 EGINPPTAN
+430 EGVNPPTAN

-459 LWKDGK
+459 LWKGGK

-493 EINQKVQSVE
+493 ELNQKVQTVE
-503 GKAQEIVKQIS
+503 NKAKGIAEQIV

-521 DKVDQTWINTQL
+521 DKVDQTWINAQL

-538 KAGVYTKD
+538 KSGVFTKD

-585 KAEKQSVTDL
+585 KAEKQGVIDL
-595 GNNLSQVSKVA
+595 GNNLTQVSKTA
-606 NEAKQTAEGN
+606 NEAKQTADGN
-616 TSTITSVQATV
+616 TRTISQVDSKVNQTATDFTKKTTAIEETV
-627 NKIND
+627 NGVSTR
-632 DVTNLLIDSGTFE
+632 VTNIQTEQG
-645 GAGVINVNFP
+645 
-655 ERWYLKGSGTKISA
+655 KIS
-669 DVFQGSAVFETQSSW
+669 
-684 SGIGYNFKD
+684 
-693 LINRE
+693 
-698 VLKVGDKVNF
+698 
-708 SFYARLKGL
+708 
-717 PAGETRPHV
+717 
-726 FFFRGSAS
+726 
-734 GTRWTDLNSDWKRYS
+734 
-749 VTFTINA
+749 
-756 DMMGTSGNVVES
+756 
-768 FIRTEIEANTG
+768 
-779 ATVWYQQSQPQLT
+779 
-792 IGDKLYT
+792 
-799 WRTAP
+799 
-804 EDNATIVKKS
+804 
-814 NEIKQ
+814 
-819 TVDSNISTIQ
+819 
-829 NIQKDQG
+829 
-836 KLTERIT
+836 ERIT

-877 EGTKKTISDV
+877 DGTKKTISDV
-887 QQTTNGLSKTTT
+887 QQTANDLKKTTT
-899 EIKEE
+899 EIKEQ
-904 AGKISTKLEQVEA
+904 AGKINEKLTSVEKKFDEQEIGVRNLISDTQYWETTQVASNSAYGIFKNNLNSLFSTLVEQ
-917 RTVGGENWLINTGRN
+917 TVTFSFDVKIITNDNTEGRIQFYGSNGSPKYTFPQKVLTGINKDFQRVTYTTKIQEIPSN
-932 QKPQTIGMSGGA
+932 
-944 LVNKAGQAFS
+944 NGQARLEFLGI
-954 EDYIILEC
+954 DAKTTKII
-962 TDHTDSFYQ
+962 
-971 FHLDNTKMGDY
+971 
-982 EKGKDMTC
+982 
-990 SIDLQND
+990 IQN
-997 VPIDLIVF
+997 F
-1005 QFINGVWTENL
+1005 
-1016 YNRFL
+1016 
-1021 VANWSRRSFTFKID
+1021 
-1035 ERATGWGLR
+1035 
-1044 LRFERNANSK
+1044 
-1054 GKKVRFK
+1054 
-1061 KAKLEKGS
+1061 KLEKGNKATGWTPAPEDQVTNDEFTKRTTEIEKS
-1069 VPTDFSKSTYELEQ
+1069 VEGVKTTVSNVQNSQVGFEKRMSNVEQTASGLST
-1083 SVDGIKETVTKV
+1083 SV
-1095 ENNQNGFD
+1095 NQL
-1103 KRVTAV
+1103 
-1109 EKTAEG
+1109 
-1115 ISQNVTK
+1115 
-1122 IQETQTAQGKQ
+1122 TQTQTTQGKQ
-1133 IFEAQSTIKQ
+1133 ITDANTKIEQQAQAIKAKVEIKQ
-1143 HSDALDLTVKM
+1143 
-1154 KDVENYVGGLGSINE
+1154 VEDYVGGFRIPELKNTVTKNVQDLMGE
-1169 IRDAGFTQG
+1169 IS
-1178 NKYWGWAT
+1178 K
-1186 GHSIDPNLKYKGYN
+1186 
-1200 SFSMHTTGQA
+1200 
-1210 QDVWWG
+1210 
-1216 AFSQFIECSP
+1216 
-1226 NEDIVISAY
+1226 
-1235 FNTDG
+1235 
-1240 KVPIDNGVFIE
+1240 
-1251 MEFWQSNKT
+1251 
-1260 NRISTARERVQI
+1260 
-1272 VNNTW
+1272 
-1277 IRAICTAKAPAGT
+1277 
-1290 GFVRFR
+1290 
-1296 PYVQRNGRAW
+1296 
-1306 FCMPMLQR
+1306 
-1314 GKVATEFW
+1314 KVAT
-1322 LHPKDQTDADKMIED
+1322 Q
-1337 IANRVATKDYD
+1337 DYN
-1348 KKTTELERLISANTE
+1348 KKTTELERLISANAQ
-1363 GIKLA
+1363 GISLA
-1368 AVKNEVYTKQQA
+1368 AIKTEVYTKVQA
-1380 DGRYADKAYVE
+1380 DGKYADKAYVE
-1391 KQEGRI
+1391 KQVGRI
-1397 EVTEKAIT
+1397 DVTEKAIT

-1410 GDIISAI
+1410 GNIISAI

-1422 KISISVSKL
+1422 QIQIDVGKL
-1431 DINADTVVKWLTA
+1431 KINADTIVQWLTA

-1493 DHDFSHISFKNFNN
+1493 DHDFSHISFNN

-1532 NYEPMVNPLRID
+1532 NYEPMVNPMRID
-1544 LSNWIRFTLFDGVK
+1544 LSNWIRFTLFEGVK

-1573 NDNRV
+1573 NDNCV

-1614 TGKIVRYALTFTVP
+1614 TGKIVRYALTFIVP

-1656 SGVQLVEGDVPSV
+1656 SGVQLMEGDVPSV
-1669 YNWDTTHGELVNGTL
+1669 YNWDTTHGQLVNGTL

-1726 DDRAGL
+1726 TDRAGL

-1759 SKDPVATTQSIECNG
+1759 SKDPIATTQSIECNG
-1774 INVCGGYFGA
+1774 INVGGGYFGF

-1797 LGWYFH
+1797 TGWYFH
-1803 DGRWNYVDFTNM
+1803 DGRWNYVNFTNM